1 MTKKLKITIA
11 ICIAVVLVAALTI
24 GLGVGL
30 TVNRGDG
37 HTHTW
42 AAEWT
47 SDKDGHWHECTGE
60 NCGETNGYAAHSDG
74 NSDGKCD
81 VCGYTM
87 TTETPDP
94 EDPIVVTGI
103 TIDKTIATVE
113 EGATVTLTATV
124 TPGNATDKTVT
135 WSTSNE
141 AIATVSGGV
150 VTGVKAGEVTIT
162 AKAGDKSAT
171 CTVTVTAKQGTEDP
185 EDPIAVEGI
194 TLDKTTATVEEGATV
209 TLTATVTPDNA
220 TDKTVTWSTSNET
233 IATVSDGVVTG
244 VKAGEVT
251 ITAKAGDK
259 SATCTV
265 TVTAAATEPEVVPV
279 TGVTLSQTAVT
290 LDIDQSIT
298 LTATVAPENATNKAV
313 TWASDK
319 TDVATVDSN
328 GKVTAVA
335 AGTANITVTT
345 ADGGKTAT
353 CTVTVNPAADPD
365 PPVHEHTWSTEWTT
379 DADSHWHE
387 CTGEG
392 CDEVKDKAAHSD
404 GNSDGKCDT
413 CGYTMTTETPDPDPV
428 VTDVEIS
435 AASNVLTVGGSLKL
449 TATVLPAGVS
459 QQVTWSI
466 SSGSDIATVTSEGV
480 VTATGA
486 GKVVVR
492 ATADGTAIY
501 GEWTITVTASAEL
514 ETEYVFDMNYFLT
527 TSQNYLGGGS
537 SGDRTTQPIQV
548 GIFTVAAGV
557 RPEASNNRF
566 NSQGA
571 EDAIT
576 FIVSGYTNTIS
587 FSLTGASGAGDANI
601 VTLRRINA
609 DGTTVEGS
617 EIIISNNLANG
628 ESPSQTVYENLPA
641 GTYVLTATRSFRLT
655 ALSVTE
661 FQQPHSCAENAE
673 ATAYRAS
680 TCTEPGNIAYWTCT
694 ECGNIYSDEQ
704 CTMLITQE
712 QTVIPAKGHS
722 PASGWSHDDAS
733 HWHACLNGC
742 GTQLDKVSHDTN
754 GADGACSVCGYI
766 EGHKHSLTR
775 QQYTDGCANNPV
787 TYYTCSGCSNLFL
800 DENGTQV
807 VTMDDIQK
815 MSAHDL
821 AHHTAVE
828 ATCEHAGNIEYWEC
842 DNCHKFFTDEGI
854 TEVEQSDIVK
864 AQLDHEYEY
873 QSNSTQHWKECTMC
887 KTELD
892 GSRENHS
899 FGAADGQGNQTCSD
913 CGYKINTGALE
924 NVEEYGAYEESM
936 YVVMQDDVT
945 ADLKV
950 TYNAAGSSSVTAV
963 PSELIRTVNGA
974 TRVDIVGVSA
984 GTYDINLSIGGTNFT
999 LGDIEVE
1006 AYDRSGYAH
1015 FDPDAPN
1022 DMYANGIGAYEND
1035 GTLKDGALV
1044 IYLTEENKNDISNSA
1059 YVYDEETDSYTKA
1072 DITKY
1077 FHPKGEQYTSTQ
1089 TNTTYTTSYSIGYF
1103 LNNRMY
1109 NTSTTGNPGTANGGI
1124 NTYGIKAACDDY
1136 GAVVV
1141 RVMGKVNAEISGSMD
1156 SAIDGLTA
1164 YNSTDNAGT
1173 GAPGEKGDN
1182 GRMVRIVDA
1191 YNLTIEGIGEDAS
1204 IYGWGFHFI
1213 ANKGEQSEYGVHGGE
1228 SFEVRNLTFER
1239 YPEDALGMEGQGD
1252 DITVPVQRCWVHNNV
1267 FKPGYASNPTEGDKA
1282 EGDGSCDFKRGYY
1295 YTFSY
1300 NYLEGCHKTNLIGA
1314 SDSCKQYNITFHHN
1328 WWRNCGSRIPLTR
1341 QANVHYYN
1349 NYISVDADYEG
1360 EISYVMSP
1368 RASCYIFAEGN
1379 YFDGCKNIISGSG
1392 GTVKFWNNTF
1402 YACYDDIPSQTS
1414 SRDEKVSSNCE
1425 YAGTSYSSFELNFE
1439 LFYDAEGKLATDS
1452 VTARK
1457 IVMQQ
1462 AGVHGFGQET
1472 ATGMNAVNP
1481 QQSVSIP
1488 QEGLTVD
1495 LSQVSK
1501 TSSVQYVNGV
1511 AFTNIT
1517 GVSSGTVKGK
1527 GQLVTFAVQ
1536 GGAVV
1541 TITCSGSG
1549 AAAGELIGAD
1559 GKLYAGKING
1569 TVTVELES
1577 GIYVLASGIK
1587 DKELTI
1593 SAISFE
1599 DAAGSSEIR
1608 VQAVIDAINAIPP
1621 TVTLDSAETVNAAR
1635 QAYDALRDDEVSQIP
1650 SNLVTKLEEAETTL
1664 SGLLVNNVINLIDQI
1679 GEVNENSYNA
1689 INAARTAYNAL
1700 TVALR
1705 PQVTNYNV
1713 LVSAETEFE
1722 NFEVISVQNMI
1733 DALPETSNVTIA
1745 DESSVQTVLERY
1757 RAAYDAYG
1765 ILDENQTAQVGD
1777 SRYDKVIKGMAYLES
1792 VLNVYEFKDLLAGVD
1807 ADFASLSALG
1817 AIIEAYNEFAD
1828 DDTLVNLL
1836 TEEEKK
1842 QYEDILAAYTEV
1854 ASQSVTVSFTEGT
1867 NNYYINNSQ
1876 FNVNNV
1882 SYKSGAERIIDG
1894 VTYDGIKVNSKLTI
1908 TFTIAA
1914 DMNITV
1920 YFGEAQSGSIFI
1932 DEGSVQTKTNSYNI
1946 SSGAVSTTLK
1956 AGTYT
1961 ITKHDTETT
1970 MFLISLTPAG

>member
-11 ICIAVVLVAALTI
+11 ICVAVVLVAALTI

-47 SDKDGHWHECTGE
+47 SDKDGHWHECTDST
-60 NCGETNGYAAHSDG
+60 CDETNGYAAHSDG

-87 TTETPDP
+87 PTETPDP
-94 EDPIVVTGI
+94 DDPIVVT
-103 TIDKTIATVE
+103 
-113 EGATVTLTATV
+113 
-124 TPGNATDKTVT
+124 
-135 WSTSNE
+135 
-141 AIATVSGGV
+141 
-150 VTGVKAGEVTIT
+150 
-162 AKAGDKSAT
+162 
-171 CTVTVTAKQGTEDP
+171 
-185 EDPIAVEGI
+185 GI
-194 TLDKTTATVEEGATV
+194 TLDKTTATVEEGAKV
-209 TLTATVTPDNA
+209 TLTATVTPGNA

-265 TVTAAATEPEVVPV
+265 TVTAASTEPEVVPV

-298 LTATVAPENATNKAV
+298 LTTTVAPENATNKAV

-319 TDVATVDSN
+319 TDVATVDAN

-365 PPVHEHTWSTEWTT
+365 P
-379 DADSHWHE
+379 
-387 CTGEG
+387 
-392 CDEVKDKAAHSD
+392 
-404 GNSDGKCDT
+404 
-413 CGYTMTTETPDPDPV
+413 V

-435 AASNVLTVGGSLKL
+435 GAANTLTVGGSLKL

-587 FSLTGASGAGDANI
+587 FSLTGASGAGEANI

-673 ATAYRAS
+673 ATAYRAA

-704 CTMLITQE
+704 CTKLITQE

-742 GTQLDKVSHDTN
+742 GTQLDKAAHDTN

-787 TYYTCSGCSNLFL
+787 TYYSCSGCSNLFL

-821 AHHTAVE
+821 VHHTAVE

-864 AQLDHEYEY
+864 AQLDHDYEY

-1022 DMYANGIGAYEND
+1022 NMYANGIGAYEND

-1072 DITKY
+1072 DITGIMQQGK
-1077 FHPKGEQYTSTQ
+1077 
-1089 TNTTYTTSYSIGYF
+1089 YSIGYF
-1103 LNNRMY
+1103 LNNRQY
-1109 NTSTTGNPGTANGGI
+1109 ASADRSK
-1124 NTYGIKAACDDY
+1124 YGVWAASLKY
-1136 GAVVV
+1136 GAVDV
-1141 RVMGKVNAEISGSMD
+1141 RVVGKVSAEVSGTMES
-1156 SAIDGLTA
+1156 SIEGLTA
-1164 YNSTDNAGT
+1164 YDSTDFG
-1173 GAPGEKGDN
+1173 GSVGDS
-1182 GRMVRIVDA
+1182 GRMARMVNPF
-1191 YNLTIEGIGEDAS
+1191 NLTIEGIGEDAS
-1204 IYGWGFHFI
+1204 IYGWGVHFI
-1213 ANKGEQSEYGVHGGE
+1213 ANDYSVSNNFGVKSGE
-1228 SFEVRNLTFER
+1228 SFEVRNIIFDR
-1239 YPEDALGMEGQGD
+1239 YPEDAVGMEGVQEGTS
-1252 DITVPVQRCWVHNNV
+1252 ITVPVQRCWIHNNV
-1267 FKPGYASNPTEGDKA
+1267 FYPGFCYQVPAGESDKA

-1300 NYLEGCHKTNLIGA
+1300 NYMEGCHKTNLIGS
-1314 SDSCKQYNITFHHN
+1314 SDSSLQYNITFHHN
-1328 WWRNCGSRIPLTR
+1328 WWNNVVSRQPLTR

-1349 NYISVDADYEG
+1349 NYISGAIDYV
-1360 EISYVMSP
+1360 ISP
-1368 RASCYIFAEGN
+1368 RANCFLFAEGN
-1379 YFDGCKNIISGSG
+1379 FFYNCKNVVKPDD
-1392 GTVKFWNNTF
+1392 GTVKFWNNTLLG
-1402 YACYDDIPSQTS
+1402 CYEGVPTQVSG
-1414 SRDEKVSSNCE
+1414 RDEVVSNKCKDP
-1425 YAGTSYSSFELNFE
+1425 TTNTDYSRFETNPD

-1457 IVMQQ
+1457 VVMQK
-1462 AGVHGFGQET
+1462 AGVHGFGVDEVTPLNEQT
-1472 ATGMNAVNP
+1472 PN
-1481 QQSVSIP
+1481 QSVSVG
-1488 QEGLTVD
+1488 ENGLTVD
-1495 LSQVSK
+1495 LDNISGNYSG
-1501 TSSVQYVNGV
+1501 GV
-1511 AFTNIT
+1511 LFNT
-1517 GVSSGTVKGK
+1517 GKAKAK
-1527 GQLVTFAVQ
+1527 GQIATFTLTSEAEIKVE
-1536 GGAVV
+1536 
-1541 TITCSGSG
+1541 GSG
-1549 AAAGELIGAD
+1549 AYGGQLFDAEGNVWIEKIAPSATAVLPAGTYVI
-1559 GKLYAGKING
+1559 YAGH
-1569 TVTVELES
+1569 
-1577 GIYVLASGIK
+1577 Y
-1587 DKELTI
+1587 DKEFNITSLSFADT
-1593 SAISFE
+1593 SASS
-1599 DAAGSSEIR
+1599 DAR
-1608 VQAVIDAINAIPP
+1608 VQAAKDAIGAIPSEI
-1621 TVTLDSAETVNAAR
+1621 TLESADLVTAARNAYNALTASEKQGFDSA
-1635 QAYDALRDDEVSQIP
+1635 LLS
-1650 SNLVTKLEEAETTL
+1650 KLEEAESALGTAQ
-1664 SGLLVNNVINLIDQI
+1664 VENVENLISQI
-1679 GEVNENSYNA
+1679 GTVTADSYEK
-1689 INAARTAYNAL
+1689 ISAARAAYNAL
-1700 TVALR
+1700 SPEL
-1705 PQVTNYNV
+1705 QGKVTNYSTLTAAEADFKGFAVTNV
-1713 LVSAETEFE
+1713 
-1722 NFEVISVQNMI
+1722 NNMI
-1733 DALPETSNVTIA
+1733 KELGEAEGVTDKDAATALLA
-1745 DESSVQTVLERY
+1745 QYESARS
-1757 RAAYDAYG
+1757 AYDA
-1765 ILDENQTAQVGD
+1765 LDEEQQKQVVGY
-1777 SRYDKVIKGMAYLES
+1777 SNVANGIAYLEG
-1792 VLNVYEFKDLLAGVD
+1792 VLNVYEFKDVLAGVD
-1807 ADFASLSALG
+1807 VDSADMATLG
-1817 AIIEAYNEFAD
+1817 AIVSAYNGLDKTIAEAMLDEADTAKYQSVAEKYTEFA
-1828 DDTLVNLL
+1828 
-1836 TEEEKK
+1836 
-1842 QYEDILAAYTEV
+1842 
-1854 ASQSVTVSFTEGT
+1854 SQAITVSFTESAENWIGD
-1867 NNYYINNSQ
+1867 NSL
-1876 FNVNNV
+1876 F
-1882 SYKSGAERIIDG
+1882 SYTTKSSLRKESSPLNLDG
-1894 VTYDGIKVNSKLTI
+1894 VEYTHTLKMETDVSIN
-1908 TFTIAA
+1908 FTTSAT
-1914 DMNITV
+1914 MSLTV
-1920 YFGEAQSGSIFI
+1920 YFSTRSVGRSVYIDGNAYNVQADGTVVINNLGE
-1932 DEGSVQTKTNSYNI
+1932 
-1946 SSGAVSTTLK
+1946 
-1956 AGTYT
+1956 GTHS
-1961 ITKHDTETT
+1961 ITKDDTNVDV
-1970 MFLISLTPAG
+1970 FLISLTPAG

>member
-11 ICIAVVLVAALTI
+11 ICVAVVLVAALTI

-60 NCGETNGYAAHSDG
+60 NCDETNGYAAHSDG
-74 NSDGKCD
+74 NSDGVCD

-103 TIDKTIATVE
+103 TIDKTTATVE

-135 WSTSNE
+135 WTTSDE
-141 AIATVSGGV
+141 TIATVSGGE

-209 TLTATVTPDNA
+209 ALTATVTSGNA
-220 TDKTVTWSTSNET
+220 TDKTVTWTTSDEA
-233 IATVSDGVVTG
+233 IATVSGGVVTG

-265 TVTAAATEPEVVPV
+265 TVTAASTEPEVVPV

-298 LTATVAPENATNKAV
+298 LTTTVAPENATNKAV

-319 TDVATVDSN
+319 TDVATVDAN

-413 CGYTMTTETPDPDPV
+413 CGYTMTTETPDPDPGQEA
-428 VTDVEIS
+428 TSQEYPFDYAELNQKAPDNKDGDHKTTTEI
-435 AASNVLTVGGSLKL
+435 TVGKYTLEAGIYHDGS
-449 TATVLPAGVS
+449 TY
-459 QQVTWSI
+459 I
-466 SSGSDIATVTSEGV
+466 
-480 VTATGA
+480 
-486 GKVVVR
+486 
-492 ATADGTAIY
+492 
-501 GEWTITVTASAEL
+501 
-514 ETEYVFDMNYFLT
+514 
-527 TSQNYLGGGS
+527 
-537 SGDRTTQPIQV
+537 
-548 GIFTVAAGV
+548 
-557 RPEASNNRF
+557 
-566 NSQGA
+566 NSQGKSIKVVLGGDYNSISLSA
-571 EDAIT
+571 VSASSNKEVAIT
-576 FIVSGYTNTIS
+576 ILNAEGVAVFERTVLSKTQQTIS
-587 FSLTGASGAGDANI
+587 
-601 VTLRRINA
+601 A
-609 DGTTVEGS
+609 D
-617 EIIISNNLANG
+617 
-628 ESPSQTVYENLPA
+628 NLPA
-641 GTYVLTATRSFRLT
+641 GTYTIQTENSARIYNLKATEYYLPCACENLTQ
-655 ALSVTE
+655 V
-661 FQQPHSCAENAE
+661 AEYKAP
-673 ATAYRAS
+673 
-680 TCTEPGNIAYWTCT
+680 TCTEAGNIAYWRCDD
-694 ECGNIYSDEQ
+694 CGKLYSDAEGK
-704 CTMLITQE
+704 TEITE
-712 QTVIPAKGHS
+712 ADIAIPAKGHS

-742 GTQLDKVSHDTN
+742 GTQLDKAAHDTN

-842 DNCHKFFTDEGI
+842 DNCHKFFKDEGI
-854 TEVEQSDIVK
+854 TEVEQSDIVE
-864 AQLDHEYEY
+864 AQLDHDYEY

-963 PSELIRTVNGA
+963 PSELIRTVNGS

-999 LGDIEVE
+999 LGDIAVE

-1072 DITKY
+1072 DITGIMQQGK
-1077 FHPKGEQYTSTQ
+1077 
-1089 TNTTYTTSYSIGYF
+1089 YSIGYF
-1103 LNNRMY
+1103 LNNRQY
-1109 NTSTTGNPGTANGGI
+1109 ASADRSK
-1124 NTYGIKAACDDY
+1124 YGVWAASLKY
-1136 GAVVV
+1136 GAVDV
-1141 RVMGKVNAEISGSMD
+1141 RVVGNVSAEVSGTMD
-1156 SAIDGLTA
+1156 SSIEGLTA
-1164 YNSTDNAGT
+1164 YDSTDFG
-1173 GAPGEKGDN
+1173 GSVGDS
-1182 GRMVRIVDA
+1182 GRMARMVNPF
-1191 YNLTIEGIGEDAS
+1191 NLTIEGIGEDAS
-1204 IYGWGFHFI
+1204 IYGWGVHFI
-1213 ANKGEQSEYGVHGGE
+1213 ANDYSVSNNFGVKSGE
-1228 SFEVRNLTFER
+1228 SFEVRNIIFDR
-1239 YPEDALGMEGQGD
+1239 YPEDAVGMEGVQEGTS
-1252 DITVPVQRCWVHNNV
+1252 ITVPVQRCWIHNNV
-1267 FKPGYASNPTEGDKA
+1267 FYPGFCYQVPAGESDKA

-1300 NYLEGCHKTNLIGA
+1300 NYMEGCHKTNLIGS
-1314 SDSCKQYNITFHHN
+1314 SDSSLQYNLTFHHN
-1328 WWRNCGSRIPLTR
+1328 WWNNVVSRQPLTR

-1349 NYISVDADYEG
+1349 NYISGAIDYV
-1360 EISYVMSP
+1360 ISP
-1368 RASCYIFAEGN
+1368 RANCFLFAEGN
-1379 YFDGCKNIISGSG
+1379 FFYNCKNVVKPDS
-1392 GTVKFWNNTF
+1392 GTVKFWNNTLLG
-1402 YACYDDIPSQTS
+1402 CYEGVPTQVSG
-1414 SRDEKVSSNCE
+1414 RDEVVSNKCKDP
-1425 YAGTSYSSFELNFE
+1425 TTNTDYSRFETNPD

-1457 IVMQQ
+1457 VVMQK
-1462 AGVHGFGQET
+1462 AGVHGFGVDEVTPLNEQT
-1472 ATGMNAVNP
+1472 PN
-1481 QQSVSIP
+1481 QSVSVG
-1488 QEGLTVD
+1488 ENGLTVD
-1495 LSQVSK
+1495 INNISGNYSGGVLFNTGKAKAKGQIATFTLSGEAEIKVE
-1501 TSSVQYVNGV
+1501 G
-1511 AFTNIT
+1511 
-1517 GVSSGTVKGK
+1517 SGTYG
-1527 GQLVTFAVQ
+1527 GQLFDAEGNVWIEKIAPSATAVLPA
-1536 GGAVV
+1536 GTYVIYAGHYDKEF
-1541 TITCSGSG
+1541 TITSLSF
-1549 AAAGELIGAD
+1549 AD
-1559 GKLYAGKING
+1559 
-1569 TVTVELES
+1569 TS
-1577 GIYVLASGIK
+1577 AS
-1587 DKELTI
+1587 
-1593 SAISFE
+1593 S
-1599 DAAGSSEIR
+1599 DAR
-1608 VQAVIDAINAIPP
+1608 VQAAKDAIEAIPSEI
-1621 TVTLDSAETVNAAR
+1621 TLESADLVTAARSAYNALTASEKQDFDSALLA
-1635 QAYDALRDDEVSQIP
+1635 
-1650 SNLVTKLEEAETTL
+1650 KLEEAESALGTAQ
-1664 SGLLVNNVINLIDQI
+1664 VENVENLISQI
-1679 GEVNENSYNA
+1679 GTVTADSYGK
-1689 INAARTAYNAL
+1689 ISAARAAYSAL
-1700 TVALR
+1700 SPEL
-1705 PQVTNYNV
+1705 QGKVTNYSTLTAAEADFKGFAVTNV
-1713 LVSAETEFE
+1713 
-1722 NFEVISVQNMI
+1722 NNMI
-1733 DALPETSNVTIA
+1733 KELGEAESVTDEDEATALLA
-1745 DESSVQTVLERY
+1745 QYESAQG
-1757 RAAYDAYG
+1757 AYDA
-1765 ILDENQTAQVGD
+1765 LDEEQQKQVVGY
-1777 SRYDKVIKGMAYLES
+1777 SKVANGIVYLEG
-1792 VLNVYEFKDLLAGVD
+1792 VLNVYDFKDALAAVD
-1807 ADFASLSALG
+1807 VDSADMATLG
-1817 AIIEAYNEFAD
+1817 AIVGAYNGLDKTIAA
-1828 DDTLVNLL
+1828 NLL
-1836 TEEEKK
+1836 TSEENIK
-1842 QYEDILAAYTEV
+1842 YELVVAKSEEL
-1854 ASQSVTVSFTEGT
+1854 ASQTTVISFGDEETSYTNQSGVIAVTGNTSSDSKYGTVTYNGVVYSTCLKIESSTSVQITAGSARTLLLYSNGT
-1867 NNYYINNSQ
+1867 TGNTI
-1876 FNVNNV
+1876 
-1882 SYKSGAERIIDG
+1882 KIDG
-1894 VTYDGIKVNSKLTI
+1894 EKVECDAKGVFKVQIN
-1908 TFTIAA
+1908 
-1914 DMNITV
+1914 
-1920 YFGEAQSGSIFI
+1920 GSC
-1932 DEGSVQTKTNSYNI
+1932 
-1946 SSGAVSTTLK
+1946 
-1956 AGTYT
+1956 T
-1961 ITKHDTETT
+1961 ITKGD
-1970 MFLISLTPAG
+1970 SLEVFVIVLAAPEA

>member
-11 ICIAVVLVAALTI
+11 ICVAVVLVAALTI

-141 AIATVSGGV
+141 AIATVSDGV

-209 TLTATVTPDNA
+209 TLTATVTPGNA
-220 TDKTVTWSTSNET
+220 TDKTVTWSTSNEAIAT
-233 IATVSDGVVTG
+233 VSDGVVTGVKAGEVTITAKAGDKSATCTVTVTAKQSTEDPDDPIAVESITLDKTTATVEEGATVTLTATVTPDTATDKTVTWSTSNEAIATVSDGVVTG

-265 TVTAAATEPEVVPV
+265 TVTAAATE
-279 TGVTLSQTAVT
+279 
-290 LDIDQSIT
+290 
-298 LTATVAPENATNKAV
+298 
-313 TWASDK
+313 
-319 TDVATVDSN
+319 
-328 GKVTAVA
+328 
-335 AGTANITVTT
+335 
-345 ADGGKTAT
+345 
-353 CTVTVNPAADPD
+353 PD

-413 CGYTMTTETPDPDPV
+413 CGYTMTTETPDPDPGEEA
-428 VTDVEIS
+428 TSQEYPFDYAELNQKAPDNKDGDHKTTTEI
-435 AASNVLTVGGSLKL
+435 TVGKYTLEAGIYHDGS
-449 TATVLPAGVS
+449 TY
-459 QQVTWSI
+459 I
-466 SSGSDIATVTSEGV
+466 
-480 VTATGA
+480 
-486 GKVVVR
+486 
-492 ATADGTAIY
+492 
-501 GEWTITVTASAEL
+501 
-514 ETEYVFDMNYFLT
+514 
-527 TSQNYLGGGS
+527 
-537 SGDRTTQPIQV
+537 
-548 GIFTVAAGV
+548 
-557 RPEASNNRF
+557 
-566 NSQGA
+566 NSQGKSIKVVLGGDYNSISLSA
-571 EDAIT
+571 VSASSNKEVAIT
-576 FIVSGYTNTIS
+576 ILNAEGVAVFERTVLSKTQQTIS
-587 FSLTGASGAGDANI
+587 
-601 VTLRRINA
+601 A
-609 DGTTVEGS
+609 D
-617 EIIISNNLANG
+617 
-628 ESPSQTVYENLPA
+628 NLPA
-641 GTYVLTATRSFRLT
+641 GTYTIQTENSARIYNLKATEYYLPCACENLTQ
-655 ALSVTE
+655 V
-661 FQQPHSCAENAE
+661 AEYKAP
-673 ATAYRAS
+673 
-680 TCTEPGNIAYWTCT
+680 TCTEAGNIAYWRCDD
-694 ECGNIYSDEQ
+694 CGKLYSDAEGK
-704 CTMLITQE
+704 TEITE
-712 QTVIPAKGHS
+712 ADIAIPAKGHS

-742 GTQLDKVSHDTN
+742 GTQLDKAAHDTN

-854 TEVEQSDIVK
+854 TEVEQSDIVE
-864 AQLDHEYEY
+864 AQLDHDYEY

-950 TYNAAGSSSVTAV
+950 TYNAAGSNSVTAV
-963 PSELIRTVNGA
+963 PSELIRTVNGS

-1072 DITKY
+1072 DITGIMQQGK
-1077 FHPKGEQYTSTQ
+1077 
-1089 TNTTYTTSYSIGYF
+1089 YSIGYF
-1103 LNNRMY
+1103 LNNRQY
-1109 NTSTTGNPGTANGGI
+1109 ASADRSK
-1124 NTYGIKAACDDY
+1124 YGVWAASLKY
-1136 GAVVV
+1136 GAVDV
-1141 RVMGKVNAEISGSMD
+1141 RVVGNVSAEVSGTMD
-1156 SAIDGLTA
+1156 SSIEGLTA
-1164 YNSTDNAGT
+1164 YDSTDFG
-1173 GAPGEKGDN
+1173 GSVGDS
-1182 GRMVRIVDA
+1182 GRMARMVNPF
-1191 YNLTIEGIGEDAS
+1191 NLTIEGIGEDAS
-1204 IYGWGFHFI
+1204 IYGWGVHFI
-1213 ANKGEQSEYGVHGGE
+1213 ANDYSVSNNFGVKSGE
-1228 SFEVRNLTFER
+1228 SFEVRNIIFDR
-1239 YPEDALGMEGQGD
+1239 YPEDAVGMEGVQDGNS
-1252 DITVPVQRCWVHNNV
+1252 ITVPVQRCWIHNNV
-1267 FKPGYASNPTEGDKA
+1267 FYPGYCYQVPEGESDKA

-1300 NYLEGCHKTNLIGA
+1300 NYMEGCHKTNLIGG
-1314 SDSCKQYNITFHHN
+1314 SDSNLQYNLTFHHN
-1328 WWRNCGSRIPLTR
+1328 WWNNVMSRQPLTR

-1349 NYISVDADYEG
+1349 NYISGATDYV
-1360 EISYVMSP
+1360 ISP
-1368 RASCYIFAEGN
+1368 RANCFLFAEGN
-1379 YFDGCKNIISGSG
+1379 FFYNCKNVVKPDD
-1392 GTVKFWNNTF
+1392 GTVKFWNNTLLG
-1402 YACYDDIPSQTS
+1402 CYEGVPTQVS
-1414 SRDEKVSSNCE
+1414 SRDEVVSNKCKDP
-1425 YAGTSYSSFELNFE
+1425 TTNTDYSRFETDPD

-1457 IVMQQ
+1457 VVMQK
-1462 AGVHGFGQET
+1462 AGVHGFGVDEVTSLNEQT
-1472 ATGMNAVNP
+1472 PN
-1481 QQSVSIP
+1481 QSVSVG
-1488 QEGLTVD
+1488 ENGLTVD
-1495 LSQVSK
+1495 LDNISGNYSG
-1501 TSSVQYVNGV
+1501 GV
-1511 AFTNIT
+1511 LFNT
-1517 GVSSGTVKGK
+1517 GKAKAK
-1527 GQLVTFAVQ
+1527 GQIATFTLSGEAEIKVE
-1536 GGAVV
+1536 
-1541 TITCSGSG
+1541 GSG
-1549 AAAGELIGAD
+1549 AYGGQLFDAEGNVWIEKIAPSATAVLPAGTYVI
-1559 GKLYAGKING
+1559 YAGHYDKEFNI
-1569 TVTVELES
+1569 TSLSFADTS
-1577 GIYVLASGIK
+1577 ASSDARVLAAK
-1587 DKELTI
+1587 
-1593 SAISFE
+1593 
-1599 DAAGSSEIR
+1599 
-1608 VQAVIDAINAIPP
+1608 DAIGAIPP
-1621 TVTLDSAETVNAAR
+1621 EITLESADLVTAAR
-1635 QAYDALRDDEVSQIP
+1635 
-1650 SNLVTKLEEAETTL
+1650 N
-1664 SGLLVNNVINLIDQI
+1664 
-1679 GEVNENSYNA
+1679 
-1689 INAARTAYNAL
+1689 AYNAL
-1700 TVALR
+1700 TASEKQGFDSALLSKLEAAESALGTAQIENVENLISQIGDVTADSYEKISAAR
-1705 PQVTNYNV
+1705 SAYNALSPELQGKVTNYSTLTAAEADFKEFAVTNV
-1713 LVSAETEFE
+1713 NSL
-1722 NFEVISVQNMI
+1722 
-1733 DALPETSNVTIA
+1733 IA
-1745 DESSVQTVLERY
+1745 DLDAAEGVTDKDAATALLAEYESARS
-1757 RAAYDAYG
+1757 AYDA
-1765 ILDENQTAQVGD
+1765 LDEEQQKQVVGY
-1777 SRYDKVIKGMAYLES
+1777 SNVANGIAYLEG
-1792 VLNVYEFKDLLAGVD
+1792 VLNVYEFKDVLAGVD
-1807 ADFASLSALG
+1807 VDSADMATLG
-1817 AIIEAYNEFAD
+1817 AIVGAYNGLDKTIAA
-1828 DDTLVNLL
+1828 NLL
-1836 TEEEKK
+1836 TSEENAK
-1842 QYEDILAAYTEV
+1842 YELVVAKSEEL
-1854 ASQSVTVSFTEGT
+1854 ASQTTVISFGDEETNYKNFADIITVSGNTSTSKGT
-1867 NNYYINNSQ
+1867 LPY
-1876 FNVNNV
+1876 
-1882 SYKSGAERIIDG
+1882 GG
-1894 VTYDGIKVNSKLTI
+1894 VTYDTCLKMETETSVTLNVGSARTLILCTDGNAGQKIKINNTDYVV
-1908 TFTIAA
+1908 AV
-1914 DMNITV
+1914 DGTV
-1920 YFGEAQSGSIFI
+1920 TVQINGSC
-1932 DEGSVQTKTNSYNI
+1932 
-1946 SSGAVSTTLK
+1946 
-1956 AGTYT
+1956 T
-1961 ITKHDTETT
+1961 ITKNNSINLFVIVLAAPE
-1970 MFLISLTPAG
+1970 A

>member
-11 ICIAVVLVAALTI
+11 ICVAVVLVAALTI

-60 NCGETNGYAAHSDG
+60 NCDEANGYAAHSDG

-87 TTETPDP
+87 ATETPDP
-94 EDPIVVTGI
+94 DDPIAVEGI
-103 TIDKTIATVE
+103 TLDKTTATVE

-171 CTVTVTAKQGTEDP
+171 CTVTVTA
-185 EDPIAVEGI
+185 
-194 TLDKTTATVEEGATV
+194 
-209 TLTATVTPDNA
+209 
-220 TDKTVTWSTSNET
+220 
-233 IATVSDGVVTG
+233 
-244 VKAGEVT
+244 
-251 ITAKAGDK
+251 
-259 SATCTV
+259 
-265 TVTAAATEPEVVPV
+265 AATEPEVVPV
-279 TGVTLSQTAVT
+279 TGVTLNQTTVT

-319 TDVATVDSN
+319 TDVATVDAN

-353 CTVTVNPAADPD
+353 CTVTVNPAADPDPD

-413 CGYTMTTETPDPDPV
+413 CGYTMTTETPDPDPGQEA
-428 VTDVEIS
+428 TSQEYPFDYAELNQKAPDNKDGDHKTTTEI
-435 AASNVLTVGGSLKL
+435 TVGKYTLEAGIYHDGS
-449 TATVLPAGVS
+449 TY
-459 QQVTWSI
+459 I
-466 SSGSDIATVTSEGV
+466 
-480 VTATGA
+480 
-486 GKVVVR
+486 
-492 ATADGTAIY
+492 
-501 GEWTITVTASAEL
+501 
-514 ETEYVFDMNYFLT
+514 
-527 TSQNYLGGGS
+527 
-537 SGDRTTQPIQV
+537 
-548 GIFTVAAGV
+548 
-557 RPEASNNRF
+557 
-566 NSQGA
+566 NSQGKSIKVVLGGDYNSISLSA
-571 EDAIT
+571 VSASSNKEVAIT
-576 FIVSGYTNTIS
+576 ILNAEGVAVFERTVLSKTQLTIS
-587 FSLTGASGAGDANI
+587 AN
-601 VTLRRINA
+601 
-609 DGTTVEGS
+609 
-617 EIIISNNLANG
+617 
-628 ESPSQTVYENLPA
+628 NLPA
-641 GTYVLTATRSFRLT
+641 GTYTIQTENSARIYNLKATEYYLPCACENLTQ
-655 ALSVTE
+655 V
-661 FQQPHSCAENAE
+661 AEYKAP
-673 ATAYRAS
+673 
-680 TCTEPGNIAYWTCT
+680 TCTEAGNIAYWRCDD
-694 ECGNIYSDEQ
+694 CGKLYSDAEGK
-704 CTMLITQE
+704 TEITE
-712 QTVIPAKGHS
+712 ADIAIPAKGHS

-742 GTQLDKVSHDTN
+742 GTQLDKAAHDKN

-821 AHHTAVE
+821 AHYTAVE

-854 TEVEQSDIVK
+854 TEVEQSDIVE
-864 AQLDHEYEY
+864 AQLDHDYEY

-924 NVEEYGAYEESM
+924 NVEDYGAYEESM

-963 PSELIRTVNGA
+963 PSELIRTVNGS

-1072 DITKY
+1072 DITGIMQQGK
-1077 FHPKGEQYTSTQ
+1077 
-1089 TNTTYTTSYSIGYF
+1089 YSIGYF
-1103 LNNRMY
+1103 LNNRQY
-1109 NTSTTGNPGTANGGI
+1109 ASADRSK
-1124 NTYGIKAACDDY
+1124 YGVWAASLKY
-1136 GAVVV
+1136 GAVDV
-1141 RVMGKVNAEISGSMD
+1141 RVVGKVSAEVSGTMES
-1156 SAIDGLTA
+1156 SIEGLTA
-1164 YNSTDNAGT
+1164 YDSTDFG
-1173 GAPGEKGDN
+1173 GSVGDS
-1182 GRMVRIVDA
+1182 GRMARMVNPF
-1191 YNLTIEGIGEDAS
+1191 NLTIEGIGEDAS
-1204 IYGWGFHFI
+1204 IYGWGVHFI
-1213 ANKGEQSEYGVHGGE
+1213 ANDYSISNNFGVKSGE
-1228 SFEVRNLTFER
+1228 SFEVRNIIFDR
-1239 YPEDALGMEGQGD
+1239 YPEDAVGMEGVQEGTS
-1252 DITVPVQRCWVHNNV
+1252 ITVPVQRCWIHNNV
-1267 FKPGYASNPTEGDKA
+1267 FYPGFCYQVPAGESDKA

-1349 NYISVDADYEG
+1349 NYISGATDYV
-1360 EISYVMSP
+1360 ISP
-1368 RASCYIFAEGN
+1368 RANCFLFAEGN
-1379 YFDGCKNIISGSG
+1379 FFYNCKNVVKPDD
-1392 GTVKFWNNTF
+1392 GTVKFWNNTLLG
-1402 YACYDDIPSQTS
+1402 CYEGVPTQVSG
-1414 SRDEKVSSNCE
+1414 RDEVVSNKCKDP
-1425 YAGTSYSSFELNFE
+1425 TTNTDYSRFETNPD

-1457 IVMQQ
+1457 VVMQK
-1462 AGVHGFGQET
+1462 AGVHGFGVDDVESLNEQT
-1472 ATGMNAVNP
+1472 PN
-1481 QQSVSIP
+1481 QSVSVG
-1488 QEGLTVD
+1488 ENGLTVD
-1495 LSQVSK
+1495 LDNISGNYSG
-1501 TSSVQYVNGV
+1501 GV
-1511 AFTNIT
+1511 LFNT
-1517 GVSSGTVKGK
+1517 GKAKAK
-1527 GQLVTFAVQ
+1527 GQIATFTLSGEAEIKVE
-1536 GGAVV
+1536 
-1541 TITCSGSG
+1541 GSG
-1549 AAAGELIGAD
+1549 AYGGQLFDAEGNVWIEKIAPSATAVLPAGTYVI
-1559 GKLYAGKING
+1559 YAGH
-1569 TVTVELES
+1569 
-1577 GIYVLASGIK
+1577 Y
-1587 DKELTI
+1587 DKEFNITSLSFADT
-1593 SAISFE
+1593 SASS
-1599 DAAGSSEIR
+1599 DAR
-1608 VQAVIDAINAIPP
+1608 VQAAKDAIGDIPSEI
-1621 TVTLDSAETVNAAR
+1621 TLESADLVTAAR
-1635 QAYDALRDDEVSQIP
+1635 S
-1650 SNLVTKLEEAETTL
+1650 
-1664 SGLLVNNVINLIDQI
+1664 
-1679 GEVNENSYNA
+1679 
-1689 INAARTAYNAL
+1689 AYNAL
-1700 TVALR
+1700 TASEKQGFDSALLSKLEAAESALGTAQVENVENLISQIGTVTADSYEKISAAR
-1705 PQVTNYNV
+1705 SAYNALSPELQGKVTNYSTLTAAEADFKGFAVTNV
-1713 LVSAETEFE
+1713 
-1722 NFEVISVQNMI
+1722 NNMI
-1733 DALPETSNVTIA
+1733 KELGEAESVTDEEEAAALLA
-1745 DESSVQTVLERY
+1745 QYESARS
-1757 RAAYDAYG
+1757 AYDA
-1765 ILDENQTAQVGD
+1765 LDEEQQKQVVGY
-1777 SRYDKVIKGMAYLES
+1777 SKVANGIAYLEG
-1792 VLNVYEFKDLLAGVD
+1792 VLNVYEFKDVLAGVD
-1807 ADFASLSALG
+1807 VDSADMATLG
-1817 AIIEAYNEFAD
+1817 AIVSAYNGLDKTIAA
-1828 DDTLVNLL
+1828 NLL
-1836 TEEEKK
+1836 TSEENIK
-1842 QYEDILAAYTEV
+1842 YELVVAKSEEL
-1854 ASQSVTVSFTEGT
+1854 ASQTTVISFGDEETNYKNFADIITVSGNTSTSKGTLTYGGVSYGTCLKMETETTVTINVGSARTLILYTDGDAGQKIKIDGEDFTVAVDGTVTVQ
-1867 NNYYINNSQ
+1867 IN
-1876 FNVNNV
+1876 
-1882 SYKSGAERIIDG
+1882 
-1894 VTYDGIKVNSKLTI
+1894 
-1908 TFTIAA
+1908 
-1914 DMNITV
+1914 
-1920 YFGEAQSGSIFI
+1920 GSC
-1932 DEGSVQTKTNSYNI
+1932 
-1946 SSGAVSTTLK
+1946 
-1956 AGTYT
+1956 T
-1961 ITKHDTETT
+1961 ITKNNSINLFVIVLAAPE
-1970 MFLISLTPAG
+1970 A

>member
-11 ICIAVVLVAALTI
+11 ICVAVVLVAALTI

-42 AAEWT
+42 AAEWA
-47 SDKDGHWHECTGE
+47 SDKDGHWHECTDSTCDE
-60 NCGETNGYAAHSDG
+60 ANGYAAHSDG

-87 TTETPDP
+87 SAETPDLDP
-94 EDPIVVTGI
+94 DPDDPIAVEGI
-103 TIDKTIATVE
+103 TLDKTTATVE

-171 CTVTVTAKQGTEDP
+171 CTVTVTA
-185 EDPIAVEGI
+185 
-194 TLDKTTATVEEGATV
+194 AT
-209 TLTATVTPDNA
+209 
-220 TDKTVTWSTSNET
+220 
-233 IATVSDGVVTG
+233 
-244 VKAGEVT
+244 
-251 ITAKAGDK
+251 
-259 SATCTV
+259 
-265 TVTAAATEPEVVPV
+265 TEPEVVPV
-279 TGVTLSQTAVT
+279 TGVTLNQTAVT

-298 LTATVAPENATNKAV
+298 LTAAVAPENATNKAV

-353 CTVTVNPAADPD
+353 CAVTVNPATDPDPD

-387 CTGEG
+387 CTGEN
-392 CDEVKDKAAHSD
+392 CDETNGYAAHSD

-413 CGYTMTTETPDPDPV
+413 CGYTMTTETPDPV
-428 VTDVEIS
+428 VTEVEIS
-435 AASNVLTVGGSLKL
+435 GAANTLTVGGSLKL

-587 FSLTGASGAGDANI
+587 FSLTGASGAGEANI

-673 ATAYRAS
+673 ATAYRAA
-680 TCTEPGNIAYWTCT
+680 TCTEPGNIAYWTCS

-742 GTQLDKVSHDTN
+742 GTQLDKAAHDTN

-787 TYYTCSGCSNLFL
+787 TYYSCSGCSNLFL

-842 DNCHKFFTDEGI
+842 DSCHKFFTDEGI
-854 TEVEQSDIVK
+854 TEVEQSDIVE
-864 AQLDHEYEY
+864 AQLDHDYEY

-963 PSELIRTVNGA
+963 PSELIRTVNGS

-1072 DITKY
+1072 DITGIMQQGK
-1077 FHPKGEQYTSTQ
+1077 
-1089 TNTTYTTSYSIGYF
+1089 YSIGYF
-1103 LNNRMY
+1103 LNNRQY
-1109 NTSTTGNPGTANGGI
+1109 ASADRSK
-1124 NTYGIKAACDDY
+1124 YGVWAASLKY
-1136 GAVVV
+1136 GAVDV
-1141 RVMGKVNAEISGSMD
+1141 RVVGKVSAEVSGTMD
-1156 SAIDGLTA
+1156 SSIEGLTA
-1164 YNSTDNAGT
+1164 YDSTDFG
-1173 GAPGEKGDN
+1173 GSVGDS
-1182 GRMVRIVDA
+1182 GRMARMVNPF
-1191 YNLTIEGIGEDAS
+1191 NLTIEGIGEDAS
-1204 IYGWGFHFI
+1204 IYGWGVHFI
-1213 ANKGEQSEYGVHGGE
+1213 ANDYSVSNNFGVKSGE
-1228 SFEVRNLTFER
+1228 SFEVRNIIFDR
-1239 YPEDALGMEGQGD
+1239 YPEDAVGMEGVQEGTS
-1252 DITVPVQRCWVHNNV
+1252 ITVPVQRCWIHNNV
-1267 FKPGYASNPTEGDKA
+1267 FYPGYCYQVPAGESDKA
-1282 EGDGSCDFKRGYY
+1282 EGDGSCDFKRGYW

-1300 NYLEGCHKTNLIGA
+1300 NYMESCHKTNLIG
-1314 SDSCKQYNITFHHN
+1314 SSNSSLQYNLTFHHN
-1328 WWRNCGSRIPLTR
+1328 WWNNVVSRQPLTR

-1349 NYISVDADYEG
+1349 NYISGASDYV
-1360 EISYVMSP
+1360 ISARANCYVL
-1368 RASCYIFAEGN
+1368 AEGN
-1379 YFDGCKNIISGSG
+1379 FFYNCKNVIQQKD
-1392 GTVKFWNNTF
+1392 GTVKFWNNTLLG
-1402 YACYDDIPSQTS
+1402 CYEGVPTQVS
-1414 SRDEKVSSNCE
+1414 SRDEVVVNKCKDPTTN
-1425 YAGTSYSSFELNFE
+1425 TDYSRFETNPD

-1457 IVMQQ
+1457 VVMQK
-1462 AGVHGFGQET
+1462 AGVHGFGVDEVTPLNEQT
-1472 ATGMNAVNP
+1472 PN
-1481 QQSVSIP
+1481 QSVSVG
-1488 QEGLTVD
+1488 ENGLTVD
-1495 LSQVSK
+1495 LDNISGNYSG
-1501 TSSVQYVNGV
+1501 GV
-1511 AFTNIT
+1511 LFNT
-1517 GVSSGTVKGK
+1517 GKAKAK
-1527 GQLVTFAVQ
+1527 GQIATFTLSGEAEIKVE
-1536 GGAVV
+1536 
-1541 TITCSGSG
+1541 GSG
-1549 AAAGELIGAD
+1549 AYGGQLFDSEGKVWIEKIAPSATAVLPAGTYVI
-1559 GKLYAGKING
+1559 YAGH
-1569 TVTVELES
+1569 
-1577 GIYVLASGIK
+1577 Y
-1587 DKELTI
+1587 DKEFTI
-1593 SAISFE
+1593 TSLSFADTSASS
-1599 DAAGSSEIR
+1599 DAR
-1608 VQAVIDAINAIPP
+1608 VQAAKDAIGAIPSQI
-1621 TVTLDSAETVNAAR
+1621 TLASADFVTAAR
-1635 QAYDALRDDEVSQIP
+1635 
-1650 SNLVTKLEEAETTL
+1650 N
-1664 SGLLVNNVINLIDQI
+1664 
-1679 GEVNENSYNA
+1679 
-1689 INAARTAYNAL
+1689 AYNAL
-1700 TVALR
+1700 TASEKQGFDSTLLDRLEAAESALGTA
-1705 PQVTNYNV
+1705 QVENV
-1713 LVSAETEFE
+1713 KNLISQIGDVTADSYEKISA
-1722 NFEVISVQNMI
+1722 
-1733 DALPETSNVTIA
+1733 A
-1745 DESSVQTVLERY
+1745 
-1757 RAAYDAYG
+1757 RAAYNALSPELQGDVNNYSTLTAAEEEFKGYAVKNVNKLIEALGATEGVTDKDAATALLTEYENAQG
-1765 ILDENQTAQVGD
+1765 AYDALDEEQQKQVVGY
-1777 SRYDKVIKGMAYLES
+1777 SNVANGIAYLEG
-1792 VLNVYEFKDLLAGVD
+1792 VLKVHEFKDMLAAVD
-1807 ADFASLSALG
+1807 VDSADMATLG
-1817 AIIEAYNEFAD
+1817 AIVSAYNGLDKTIAA
-1828 DDTLVNLL
+1828 NLL
-1836 TEEEKK
+1836 TSEENIKYQSISEK
-1842 QYEDILAAYTEV
+1842 YTEF
-1854 ASQSVTVSFTEGT
+1854 ASQAITVSFTKGGNTMDFVVAEG
-1867 NNYYINNSQ
+1867 NNPFTSITMDNTQSDTPIIINGKQYEGVAKMNSN
-1876 FNVNNV
+1876 FT
-1882 SYKSGAERIIDG
+1882 AD
-1894 VTYDGIKVNSKLTI
+1894 
-1908 TFTIAA
+1908 FTIGVKMDVTFYFTASSVGNKITISGHEDLEVQA
-1914 DMNITV
+1914 DGTV
-1920 YFGEAQSGSIFI
+1920 KVTLEAG
-1932 DEGSVQTKTNSYNI
+1932 SYN
-1946 SSGAVSTTLK
+1946 LK
-1956 AGTYT
+1956 RADGESRLYV
-1961 ITKHDTETT
+1961 IV
-1970 MFLISLTPAG
+1970 FAPAK

>member
-1 MTKKLKITIA
+1 MKRPLKALIA
-11 ICIAVVLVAALTI
+11 AILPATLAFSALMSACT
-24 GLGVGL
+24 
-30 TVNRGDG
+30 DS
-37 HTHTW
+37 HTHTLTPV
-42 AAEWT
+42 AAKAATCTEAGNIAYWFCDDCDKYFSDAEAENEITQAQTVISALGHKWSALWT
-47 SDKDGHWHECTGE
+47 GGAQGHWHECDVCHE
-60 NCGETNGYAAHSDG
+60 ADSVVAHADANTDG
-74 NSDGKCD
+74 VCD
-81 VCGYTM
+81 VCGYTISA
-87 TTETPDP
+87 
-94 EDPIVVTGI
+94 EDP
-103 TIDKTIATVE
+103 D
-113 EGATVTLTATV
+113 
-124 TPGNATDKTVT
+124 
-135 WSTSNE
+135 
-141 AIATVSGGV
+141 
-150 VTGVKAGEVTIT
+150 
-162 AKAGDKSAT
+162 
-171 CTVTVTAKQGTEDP
+171 
-185 EDPIAVEGI
+185 DPIAVEGI

-209 TLTATVTPDNA
+209 TLTATVTP
-220 TDKTVTWSTSNET
+220 
-233 IATVSDGVVTG
+233 
-244 VKAGEVT
+244 
-251 ITAKAGDK
+251 
-259 SATCTV
+259 
-265 TVTAAATEPEVVPV
+265 
-279 TGVTLSQTAVT
+279 
-290 LDIDQSIT
+290 
-298 LTATVAPENATNKAV
+298 ENATNKAV
-313 TWASDK
+313 RWASDK
-319 TDVATVDSN
+319 TDVATVDAN

-353 CTVTVNPAADPD
+353 CTVTVNPATDPDPD

-413 CGYTMTTETPDPDPV
+413 CGYTMTTEIPDPDPGEEA
-428 VTDVEIS
+428 TSQEYPFDYAELNQKAPDNKDGDHKTTTEI
-435 AASNVLTVGGSLKL
+435 TVGKYTLEAGIYHDGS
-449 TATVLPAGVS
+449 TY
-459 QQVTWSI
+459 I
-466 SSGSDIATVTSEGV
+466 
-480 VTATGA
+480 
-486 GKVVVR
+486 
-492 ATADGTAIY
+492 
-501 GEWTITVTASAEL
+501 
-514 ETEYVFDMNYFLT
+514 
-527 TSQNYLGGGS
+527 
-537 SGDRTTQPIQV
+537 
-548 GIFTVAAGV
+548 
-557 RPEASNNRF
+557 
-566 NSQGA
+566 NSQGKSIKVVLGGDYNSISLSA
-571 EDAIT
+571 VSASSNKEVAIT
-576 FIVSGYTNTIS
+576 ILNAEGVAVFERTVLSKTQQAIS
-587 FSLTGASGAGDANI
+587 
-601 VTLRRINA
+601 A
-609 DGTTVEGS
+609 D
-617 EIIISNNLANG
+617 
-628 ESPSQTVYENLPA
+628 NLPA
-641 GTYVLTATRSFRLT
+641 GTYTIQTENSARIYNLKATEYYLPCVCENLTQ
-655 ALSVTE
+655 V
-661 FQQPHSCAENAE
+661 AEYKAP
-673 ATAYRAS
+673 
-680 TCTEPGNIAYWTCT
+680 TCTEAGNIAYWRCDD
-694 ECGNIYSDEQ
+694 CGKLYSDAEGK
-704 CTMLITQE
+704 TEITE
-712 QTVIPAKGHS
+712 ADIAIPAKGHS

-742 GTQLDKVSHDTN
+742 GTQLDKAAHDTN
-754 GADGACSVCGYI
+754 GADGACSVCGYK
-766 EGHKHSLTR
+766 EGHIHSLTR

-787 TYYTCSGCSNLFL
+787 TYYSCSGCSNLFL

-842 DNCHKFFTDEGI
+842 DSCHKFFTDEGI
-854 TEVEQSDIVK
+854 TEVEQSDIVE
-864 AQLDHEYEY
+864 AQLDHDYEY

-950 TYNAAGSSSVTAV
+950 TYNAAGSNSVTAV
-963 PSELIRTVNGA
+963 PSELIRTVNGS

-999 LGDIEVE
+999 LGDIAVE

-1072 DITKY
+1072 DITGIMQQGK
-1077 FHPKGEQYTSTQ
+1077 
-1089 TNTTYTTSYSIGYF
+1089 YSIGYF
-1103 LNNRMY
+1103 LNNRQY
-1109 NTSTTGNPGTANGGI
+1109 ASADRSK
-1124 NTYGIKAACDDY
+1124 YGVWAASLKY
-1136 GAVVV
+1136 GAVDV
-1141 RVMGKVNAEISGSMD
+1141 RVVGKVSAEVSGTMES
-1156 SAIDGLTA
+1156 SIEGLTA
-1164 YNSTDNAGT
+1164 YDSTDFG
-1173 GAPGEKGDN
+1173 GSVGDN
-1182 GRMVRIVDA
+1182 GRMARITDA
-1191 YNLTIEGIGEDAS
+1191 FNLTIEGVGEDAS
-1204 IYGWGFHFI
+1204 IYGWGIHFI
-1213 ANKGEQSEYGVHGGE
+1213 ASGGEQTEYGVHSGE
-1228 SFEVRNLTFER
+1228 SFEVRNIIFDH
-1239 YPEDALGMEGQGD
+1239 YPEDAVGMEGQGD

-1267 FKPGYASNPTEGDKA
+1267 FMPGYASSPAESDKA

-1425 YAGTSYSSFELNFE
+1425 YAGTSYSSFELNSE

-1608 VQAVIDAINAIPP
+1608 VQAVIDAINAIPS

-1664 SGLLVNNVINLIDQI
+1664 SGLLVNNVINLIAQI

-1777 SRYDKVIKGMAYLES
+1777 SRYDKVIKGMAYLEG
-1792 VLNVYEFKDLLAGVD
+1792 VLNVYEFKDVLAGVD

-1854 ASQSVTVSFTEGT
+1854 ASRSVTVSFTEGT

-1920 YFGEAQSGSIFI
+1920 YFGESQSGSIFI

-1946 SSGAVSTTLK
+1946 SNGAVSTTLK

>member
-11 ICIAVVLVAALTI
+11 ICVAVVLVAALTI

-233 IATVSDGVVTG
+233 IATVSGGVVTG

-265 TVTAAATEPEVVPV
+265 TVTAAATE
-279 TGVTLSQTAVT
+279 
-290 LDIDQSIT
+290 
-298 LTATVAPENATNKAV
+298 
-313 TWASDK
+313 
-319 TDVATVDSN
+319 
-328 GKVTAVA
+328 
-335 AGTANITVTT
+335 
-345 ADGGKTAT
+345 
-353 CTVTVNPAADPD
+353 PD

-413 CGYTMTTETPDPDPV
+413 CGYTMTTETPDPGQEATSQEYPFDYAELNQKAPDNKDGDHK
-428 VTDVEIS
+428 TTTEI
-435 AASNVLTVGGSLKL
+435 TVGKYTLEAGIYHDGS
-449 TATVLPAGVS
+449 TY
-459 QQVTWSI
+459 I
-466 SSGSDIATVTSEGV
+466 
-480 VTATGA
+480 
-486 GKVVVR
+486 
-492 ATADGTAIY
+492 
-501 GEWTITVTASAEL
+501 
-514 ETEYVFDMNYFLT
+514 
-527 TSQNYLGGGS
+527 
-537 SGDRTTQPIQV
+537 
-548 GIFTVAAGV
+548 
-557 RPEASNNRF
+557 
-566 NSQGA
+566 NSQGKSIKVVLGGDYNSISLSA
-571 EDAIT
+571 VSASSNKEVAIT
-576 FIVSGYTNTIS
+576 ILNAEGVAVFERTVLSKTQQTIS
-587 FSLTGASGAGDANI
+587 
-601 VTLRRINA
+601 A
-609 DGTTVEGS
+609 D
-617 EIIISNNLANG
+617 
-628 ESPSQTVYENLPA
+628 NLPA
-641 GTYVLTATRSFRLT
+641 GTYTIQTENSARIYNLKATEYYLPCACENLTQ
-655 ALSVTE
+655 V
-661 FQQPHSCAENAE
+661 AEYKAP
-673 ATAYRAS
+673 
-680 TCTEPGNIAYWTCT
+680 TCTEAGNIAYWRCDD
-694 ECGNIYSDEQ
+694 CGKLYSDAEGK
-704 CTMLITQE
+704 TEITE
-712 QTVIPAKGHS
+712 ADIAIPAKGHS

-742 GTQLDKVSHDTN
+742 GTQLDKAAHDTN

-821 AHHTAVE
+821 VHHTAVE

-842 DNCHKFFTDEGI
+842 DNCHKFFKDEGI

-864 AQLDHEYEY
+864 AQLDHDYEY

-899 FGAADGQGNQTCSD
+899 FGAADSQGNQTCSD

-1044 IYLTEENKNDISNSA
+1044 IYLTEANKNDISDSA

-1077 FHPKGEQYTSTQ
+1077 FHPNATSK
-1089 TNTTYTTSYSIGYF
+1089 SIGYF
-1103 LNNRMY
+1103 LNNRNY
-1109 NTSTTGNPGTANGGI
+1109 TGDEGCLGGGI
-1124 NTYGIKAACDDY
+1124 DNYGVRAACLEY
-1136 GAVVV
+1136 GAVAV
-1141 RVMGKVNAEISGSMD
+1141 RVIGKVSAEVEGDGTKSL
-1156 SAIDGLTA
+1156 IDGLTSWA
-1164 YNSTDNAGT
+1164 STGNGGSTD
-1173 GAPGEKGDN
+1173 DN
-1182 GRMVRIVDA
+1182 GRMARMVNPF
-1191 YNLTIEGIGEDAS
+1191 NLTIEGIGEDAS
-1204 IYGWGFHFI
+1204 IYGWGVHFI
-1213 ANKGEQSEYGVHGGE
+1213 ANNAEYIDKYDVNAGE
-1228 SFEVRNLTFER
+1228 SFEVRNIIFKN
-1239 YPEDALGMEGQGD
+1239 YPEDAVGMEGKQEGTS
-1252 DITVPVQRCWVHNNV
+1252 ITVPVQRCWIHNNV
-1267 FKPGYASNPTEGDKA
+1267 FYPGYCANDGSSDGDKG
-1282 EGDGSCDFKRGYY
+1282 EGDGSCDFKRGYW

-1300 NYLEGCHKTNLIGA
+1300 NYMEGCHKTNLIGS
-1314 SDSCKQYNITFHHN
+1314 SDSSLQYNLTFHHN
-1328 WWRNCGSRIPLTR
+1328 WWNNVVSRQPLTR

-1349 NYISVDADYEG
+1349 NYISGASDYV
-1360 EISYVMSP
+1360 ISARANCYVL
-1368 RASCYIFAEGN
+1368 AEGN
-1379 YFDGCKNIISGSG
+1379 FFYNCKNVIQQKD
-1392 GTVKFWNNTF
+1392 GTVKFWNNTLLG
-1402 YACYDDIPSQTS
+1402 CYESVPTQVS
-1414 SRDEKVSSNCE
+1414 SRDEVVVNKCKDPTTN
-1425 YAGTSYSSFELNFE
+1425 TDYSRFETNPD

-1457 IVMQQ
+1457 VVMQK
-1462 AGVHGFGQET
+1462 AGVHGFGVDEVTPLNEQT
-1472 ATGMNAVNP
+1472 PN
-1481 QQSVSIP
+1481 QSVSVG
-1488 QEGLTVD
+1488 ENGLTVD
-1495 LSQVSK
+1495 LNSISGNY
-1501 TSSVQYVNGV
+1501 SGGV
-1511 AFTNIT
+1511 LFNT
-1517 GVSSGTVKGK
+1517 GKAKAK
-1527 GQLVTFAVQ
+1527 GQIATFTLSGEAEIKVE
-1536 GGAVV
+1536 
-1541 TITCSGSG
+1541 GSG
-1549 AAAGELIGAD
+1549 AYGGQLFDAEGNVWIEKIAPSATAVLPAGTYVI
-1559 GKLYAGKING
+1559 YAGH
-1569 TVTVELES
+1569 
-1577 GIYVLASGIK
+1577 Y
-1587 DKELTI
+1587 DKEFNITSLSFADT
-1593 SAISFE
+1593 SASS
-1599 DAAGSSEIR
+1599 DAR
-1608 VQAVIDAINAIPP
+1608 VQAAKDAIGAIPSEI
-1621 TVTLDSAETVNAAR
+1621 TLESADLVTAARNAYNALTASEKQGVDSA
-1635 QAYDALRDDEVSQIP
+1635 LLS
-1650 SNLVTKLEEAETTL
+1650 KLEEAESALGTAQ
-1664 SGLLVNNVINLIDQI
+1664 VENVENLISQI
-1679 GEVNENSYNA
+1679 GDVTADSYEK
-1689 INAARTAYNAL
+1689 ISAARAAYNAL
-1700 TVALR
+1700 SPELQGDVNNYSTLTAAEEKFKGYAVKNVNKLIEALGATEG
-1705 PQVTNYNV
+1705 VTDKDAATA
-1713 LVSAETEFE
+1713 LLTEYE
-1722 NFEVISVQNMI
+1722 NAQG
-1733 DALPETSNVTIA
+1733 
-1745 DESSVQTVLERY
+1745 
-1757 RAAYDAYG
+1757 AYDA
-1765 ILDENQTAQVGD
+1765 LDEEQQKQVVGY
-1777 SRYDKVIKGMAYLES
+1777 SKVSNGIAYLEG
-1792 VLNVYEFKDLLAGVD
+1792 VLNVYDFKDALAAVD
-1807 ADFASLSALG
+1807 VDSADMATLG
-1817 AIIEAYNEFAD
+1817 AIVGAYNGLDKTIAA
-1828 DDTLVNLL
+1828 NLL
-1836 TEEEKK
+1836 TSEENIK
-1842 QYEDILAAYTEV
+1842 YELVVAKSEEL
-1854 ASQSVTVSFTEGT
+1854 ASQTTVISFGDEETSYTNQSGVIAVTGNTSSDSKYGTVTYNGVVYSTCLKIESSTSVQITAGSARTLLLYSNGT
-1867 NNYYINNSQ
+1867 TGNTI
-1876 FNVNNV
+1876 
-1882 SYKSGAERIIDG
+1882 KIDG
-1894 VTYDGIKVNSKLTI
+1894 EKVECDAKGVFKVQIN
-1908 TFTIAA
+1908 
-1914 DMNITV
+1914 
-1920 YFGEAQSGSIFI
+1920 GSC
-1932 DEGSVQTKTNSYNI
+1932 
-1946 SSGAVSTTLK
+1946 
-1956 AGTYT
+1956 T
-1961 ITKHDTETT
+1961 ITKGD
-1970 MFLISLTPAG
+1970 SLEVFVIVLAAPEA

>member
-1 MTKKLKITIA
+1 M
-11 ICIAVVLVAALTI
+11 
-24 GLGVGL
+24 GVGL

-60 NCGETNGYAAHSDG
+60 NCDEANGYAAHSDG

-94 EDPIVVTGI
+94 DDPIVVT
-103 TIDKTIATVE
+103 
-113 EGATVTLTATV
+113 
-124 TPGNATDKTVT
+124 
-135 WSTSNE
+135 
-141 AIATVSGGV
+141 
-150 VTGVKAGEVTIT
+150 
-162 AKAGDKSAT
+162 
-171 CTVTVTAKQGTEDP
+171 
-185 EDPIAVEGI
+185 GI
-194 TLDKTTATVEEGATV
+194 TLDKTTATVAEGAKV
-209 TLTATVTPDNA
+209 
-220 TDKTVTWSTSNET
+220 
-233 IATVSDGVVTG
+233 
-244 VKAGEVT
+244 
-251 ITAKAGDK
+251 
-259 SATCTV
+259 
-265 TVTAAATEPEVVPV
+265 
-279 TGVTLSQTAVT
+279 
-290 LDIDQSIT
+290 T

-319 TDVATVDSN
+319 TDVATVDAN

-353 CTVTVNPAADPD
+353 CAVTVNPATDPEPD

-413 CGYTMTTETPDPDPV
+413 CGYTMTTETPDPDPGQEA
-428 VTDVEIS
+428 TSQEYPFDYAELNQKAPDNKDGDHKTTTEI
-435 AASNVLTVGGSLKL
+435 TVGKYTLEAGIYHDGS
-449 TATVLPAGVS
+449 TY
-459 QQVTWSI
+459 I
-466 SSGSDIATVTSEGV
+466 
-480 VTATGA
+480 
-486 GKVVVR
+486 
-492 ATADGTAIY
+492 
-501 GEWTITVTASAEL
+501 
-514 ETEYVFDMNYFLT
+514 
-527 TSQNYLGGGS
+527 
-537 SGDRTTQPIQV
+537 
-548 GIFTVAAGV
+548 
-557 RPEASNNRF
+557 
-566 NSQGA
+566 NSQGKSIKVVLGGDYNSISLSA
-571 EDAIT
+571 VSASSNKEVAIT
-576 FIVSGYTNTIS
+576 ILNAEGVAVFERTVLSKTQQTIS
-587 FSLTGASGAGDANI
+587 
-601 VTLRRINA
+601 A
-609 DGTTVEGS
+609 D
-617 EIIISNNLANG
+617 
-628 ESPSQTVYENLPA
+628 NLPA
-641 GTYVLTATRSFRLT
+641 GTYTIQTENSARIYNLKATEYYLPCACENLTQ
-655 ALSVTE
+655 V
-661 FQQPHSCAENAE
+661 AEYKAP
-673 ATAYRAS
+673 
-680 TCTEPGNIAYWTCT
+680 TCTEAGNIAYWRCDD
-694 ECGNIYSDEQ
+694 CGKLYSDAEGK
-704 CTMLITQE
+704 TEITE
-712 QTVIPAKGHS
+712 ADIAIPAKGHS

-742 GTQLDKVSHDTN
+742 GTQLDKAAHDTN

-766 EGHKHSLTR
+766 EGHIHSLTR

-821 AHHTAVE
+821 VPHTAVE

-842 DNCHKFFTDEGI
+842 DNCHKFFKDEGI
-854 TEVEQSDIVK
+854 TEVEQSDIVE
-864 AQLDHEYEY
+864 AQLDHDYEY

-963 PSELIRTVNGA
+963 PSELIRTVNGS

-1072 DITKY
+1072 DITGIMQQGK
-1077 FHPKGEQYTSTQ
+1077 
-1089 TNTTYTTSYSIGYF
+1089 YSIGYF
-1103 LNNRMY
+1103 LNNRQY
-1109 NTSTTGNPGTANGGI
+1109 ASADRSK
-1124 NTYGIKAACDDY
+1124 YGVWAASLKY
-1136 GAVVV
+1136 GAVDV
-1141 RVMGKVNAEISGSMD
+1141 RVVGNVSAEVSGTMD
-1156 SAIDGLTA
+1156 SSIEGLTA
-1164 YNSTDNAGT
+1164 YDSTDFG
-1173 GAPGEKGDN
+1173 GSVGDS
-1182 GRMVRIVDA
+1182 GRMARMVNPF
-1191 YNLTIEGIGEDAS
+1191 NLTIEGIGEDAS
-1204 IYGWGFHFI
+1204 IYGWGVHFI
-1213 ANKGEQSEYGVHGGE
+1213 ANDYSVSNNFGVKSGE
-1228 SFEVRNLTFER
+1228 SFEVRNIIFDR
-1239 YPEDALGMEGQGD
+1239 YPEDAVGMEGVQDGNS
-1252 DITVPVQRCWVHNNV
+1252 ITVPVQRCWIHNNV
-1267 FKPGYASNPTEGDKA
+1267 FYPGYCYQVPEGESDKA
-1282 EGDGSCDFKRGYY
+1282 EGDGSCDFKRGYW

-1300 NYLEGCHKTNLIGA
+1300 NYMESCHKTNLIG
-1314 SDSCKQYNITFHHN
+1314 SSNSSLQYNLTFHHN
-1328 WWRNCGSRIPLTR
+1328 WWNNVMARQPLTR

-1349 NYISVDADYEG
+1349 NYISGATDYV
-1360 EISYVMSP
+1360 ISP
-1368 RASCYIFAEGN
+1368 RANCFLFAEGN
-1379 YFDGCKNIISGSG
+1379 FFYNCKNVVKPDS
-1392 GTVKFWNNTF
+1392 GTVKFWNNTLLG
-1402 YACYDDIPSQTS
+1402 CYEGVPTQVSGRNAVVSNSCKDPTTNTDY
-1414 SRDEKVSSNCE
+1414 SR
-1425 YAGTSYSSFELNFE
+1425 FETDPD

-1457 IVMQQ
+1457 VVMQK
-1462 AGVHGFGQET
+1462 AGVHGFGVDEVTPLNEQT
-1472 ATGMNAVNP
+1472 PN
-1481 QQSVSIP
+1481 QSVSVG
-1488 QEGLTVD
+1488 ENGLTVD
-1495 LSQVSK
+1495 LDNISGNYSG
-1501 TSSVQYVNGV
+1501 GV
-1511 AFTNIT
+1511 LFNT
-1517 GVSSGTVKGK
+1517 GKAKAK
-1527 GQLVTFAVQ
+1527 GQIATFTLSGEAEIKVE
-1536 GGAVV
+1536 
-1541 TITCSGSG
+1541 GSG
-1549 AAAGELIGAD
+1549 AYGGQLFDAEGNVWIEKIAPSATAVLPAGTYVI
-1559 GKLYAGKING
+1559 YAGH
-1569 TVTVELES
+1569 
-1577 GIYVLASGIK
+1577 Y
-1587 DKELTI
+1587 DKEFAITSLSFADT
-1593 SAISFE
+1593 SASS
-1599 DAAGSSEIR
+1599 DAR
-1608 VQAVIDAINAIPP
+1608 VQAAKDAIGDIPSEI
-1621 TVTLDSAETVNAAR
+1621 TLESADLVTAAR
-1635 QAYDALRDDEVSQIP
+1635 S
-1650 SNLVTKLEEAETTL
+1650 
-1664 SGLLVNNVINLIDQI
+1664 
-1679 GEVNENSYNA
+1679 
-1689 INAARTAYNAL
+1689 AYNAL
-1700 TVALR
+1700 TASEKQGFDSALLSKLEAAESALGTAQVENVENLISQIGTVTADSYEKISAAR
-1705 PQVTNYNV
+1705 SAYNALSPELQGKVTNYSTLTAAEADFKEFAVTNV
-1713 LVSAETEFE
+1713 NSL
-1722 NFEVISVQNMI
+1722 
-1733 DALPETSNVTIA
+1733 IA
-1745 DESSVQTVLERY
+1745 DLDAAEGVTDKDAATALLAEYESARS
-1757 RAAYDAYG
+1757 AYDA
-1765 ILDENQTAQVGD
+1765 LDEEQQKQVVGY
-1777 SRYDKVIKGMAYLES
+1777 SNVANGIAYLEG
-1792 VLNVYEFKDLLAGVD
+1792 VLNVYEFKDVLAGVD

-1854 ASQSVTVSFTEGT
+1854 ASRSVTVSFTEGT

-1920 YFGEAQSGSIFI
+1920 YFGESQSGSIFI

-1946 SSGAVSTTLK
+1946 SNGAVSTTLK

>member
-11 ICIAVVLVAALTI
+11 ICVAVVLVAALTI

-60 NCGETNGYAAHSDG
+60 NCDETNGYAAHSDG

-94 EDPIVVTGI
+94 DDPIVVT
-103 TIDKTIATVE
+103 
-113 EGATVTLTATV
+113 
-124 TPGNATDKTVT
+124 
-135 WSTSNE
+135 
-141 AIATVSGGV
+141 
-150 VTGVKAGEVTIT
+150 
-162 AKAGDKSAT
+162 
-171 CTVTVTAKQGTEDP
+171 
-185 EDPIAVEGI
+185 GI

-220 TDKTVTWSTSNET
+220 TDKTVTWSTSDET
-233 IATVSDGVVTG
+233 IATVSGGLVTG

-279 TGVTLSQTAVT
+279 TGVTLNQTAVT

-319 TDVATVDSN
+319 TDIATVDAN

-335 AGTANITVTT
+335 AGTASITVTT
-345 ADGGKTAT
+345 ADGDKSTT
-353 CTVTVNPAADPD
+353 CTVTVTAAATEPD

-413 CGYTMTTETPDPDPV
+413 CGYTMTTETPDPGEEATSQEYPFDYAELNQKAPDNKDGDHK
-428 VTDVEIS
+428 TTTEI
-435 AASNVLTVGGSLKL
+435 TVGKYTLEAGIYHDGS
-449 TATVLPAGVS
+449 TY
-459 QQVTWSI
+459 I
-466 SSGSDIATVTSEGV
+466 
-480 VTATGA
+480 
-486 GKVVVR
+486 
-492 ATADGTAIY
+492 
-501 GEWTITVTASAEL
+501 
-514 ETEYVFDMNYFLT
+514 
-527 TSQNYLGGGS
+527 
-537 SGDRTTQPIQV
+537 
-548 GIFTVAAGV
+548 
-557 RPEASNNRF
+557 
-566 NSQGA
+566 NSQGKSIKVVLGGDYNSISLSA
-571 EDAIT
+571 VSASSNKEVAIT
-576 FIVSGYTNTIS
+576 ILNAEGVAVFERTVLSKTQQTIS
-587 FSLTGASGAGDANI
+587 AN
-601 VTLRRINA
+601 
-609 DGTTVEGS
+609 
-617 EIIISNNLANG
+617 
-628 ESPSQTVYENLPA
+628 NLPA
-641 GTYVLTATRSFRLT
+641 GTYTIQTENSARIYNLKATEYYLPCACENLTQ
-655 ALSVTE
+655 V
-661 FQQPHSCAENAE
+661 AEYKAP
-673 ATAYRAS
+673 
-680 TCTEPGNIAYWTCT
+680 TCTEAGNIAYWRCDD
-694 ECGNIYSDEQ
+694 CGKLYSDAEGK
-704 CTMLITQE
+704 TEITE
-712 QTVIPAKGHS
+712 ADIAIPAKGHS

-742 GTQLDKVSHDTN
+742 GTQLDKAAYDTN

-842 DNCHKFFTDEGI
+842 DNCHKFFKDEGK
-854 TEVEQSDIVK
+854 TEVEQSDIVE
-864 AQLDHEYEY
+864 AQLDHDYEY

-950 TYNAAGSSSVTAV
+950 TYNAAGSNSVTAV

-1228 SFEVRNLTFER
+1228 SFEVRNLTFDH
-1239 YPEDALGMEGQGD
+1239 YPEDAIGMEGQGD
-1252 DITVPVQRCWVHNNV
+1252 DITVPVQRCWIHNNV

-1664 SGLLVNNVINLIDQI
+1664 SGLLVNNVINLIAQI

-1792 VLNVYEFKDLLAGVD
+1792 VLNVYDFKDALAAVENVD
-1807 ADFASLSALG
+1807 SADMATLG
-1817 AIIEAYNEFAD
+1817 AIVNAYSGLDKTIAEAMLDEADTAKYQSVAEKYTEFA
-1828 DDTLVNLL
+1828 
-1836 TEEEKK
+1836 
-1842 QYEDILAAYTEV
+1842 
-1854 ASQSVTVSFTEGT
+1854 SQAITVSFTESAENWIGD
-1867 NNYYINNSQ
+1867 NSL
-1876 FNVNNV
+1876 F
-1882 SYKSGAERIIDG
+1882 SYTTKSSLRKESSPLNLDG
-1894 VTYDGIKVNSKLTI
+1894 VEYTHTLKMETDVSIN
-1908 TFTIAA
+1908 FTTSAT
-1914 DMNITV
+1914 MSLTV
-1920 YFGEAQSGSIFI
+1920 YFSTRSVGRSVYIDGNAYNVQADGTVVINNLGE
-1932 DEGSVQTKTNSYNI
+1932 
-1946 SSGAVSTTLK
+1946 
-1956 AGTYT
+1956 GTHS
-1961 ITKHDTETT
+1961 ITKDDTNVDV
-1970 MFLISLTPAG
+1970 FLISLTPAG

>member
-11 ICIAVVLVAALTI
+11 ICVAVVLVAALTI

-47 SDKDGHWHECTGE
+47 SDKDGHWHECTDST
-60 NCGETNGYAAHSDG
+60 CGETNGYAAHSDG

-94 EDPIVVTGI
+94 DDPIVVTGI
-103 TIDKTIATVE
+103 TLDKTTATVE
-113 EGATVTLTATV
+113 EGAKVTLTATV
-124 TPGNATDKTVT
+124 TPDNATDKTVT

-171 CTVTVTAKQGTEDP
+171 CTVTVTA
-185 EDPIAVEGI
+185 
-194 TLDKTTATVEEGATV
+194 
-209 TLTATVTPDNA
+209 
-220 TDKTVTWSTSNET
+220 
-233 IATVSDGVVTG
+233 
-244 VKAGEVT
+244 
-251 ITAKAGDK
+251 
-259 SATCTV
+259 
-265 TVTAAATEPEVVPV
+265 AATEPEVVPV
-279 TGVTLSQTAVT
+279 TGVTLNQTAVT

-313 TWASDK
+313 RWASDK
-319 TDVATVDSN
+319 TDVATVDAN

-335 AGTANITVTT
+335 AGTASITVTT
-345 ADGGKTAT
+345 ADGDKSAT
-353 CTVTVNPAADPD
+353 CTVTVTAAATEPD

-413 CGYTMTTETPDPDPV
+413 CGYTMTTETPDPGEEATSQEYPFDYAELNQKAPDNKDGDHK
-428 VTDVEIS
+428 TTTEI
-435 AASNVLTVGGSLKL
+435 TVGKYTLEAGIYHDGS
-449 TATVLPAGVS
+449 TY
-459 QQVTWSI
+459 I
-466 SSGSDIATVTSEGV
+466 
-480 VTATGA
+480 
-486 GKVVVR
+486 
-492 ATADGTAIY
+492 
-501 GEWTITVTASAEL
+501 
-514 ETEYVFDMNYFLT
+514 
-527 TSQNYLGGGS
+527 
-537 SGDRTTQPIQV
+537 
-548 GIFTVAAGV
+548 
-557 RPEASNNRF
+557 
-566 NSQGA
+566 NSQGKSIKVVLGGDYNSISLSA
-571 EDAIT
+571 VSASSNKEVAIT
-576 FIVSGYTNTIS
+576 ILNAEGVAVFERTVLSKTQQTIS
-587 FSLTGASGAGDANI
+587 
-601 VTLRRINA
+601 A
-609 DGTTVEGS
+609 D
-617 EIIISNNLANG
+617 
-628 ESPSQTVYENLPA
+628 NLPA
-641 GTYVLTATRSFRLT
+641 GTYTIQTENSARIYNLKATEYYLPCACENLTQ
-655 ALSVTE
+655 V
-661 FQQPHSCAENAE
+661 AEYKAP
-673 ATAYRAS
+673 
-680 TCTEPGNIAYWTCT
+680 TCTEAGNIAYWRCDD
-694 ECGNIYSDEQ
+694 CGKLYSDAEGK
-704 CTMLITQE
+704 TEITE
-712 QTVIPAKGHS
+712 ADIAIPAKGHS

-742 GTQLDKVSHDTN
+742 GTQLDKAAHDTN

-775 QQYTDGCANNPV
+775 QQYKDGCANNPV

-821 AHHTAVE
+821 VHHTAVE

-854 TEVEQSDIVK
+854 TEVEQSDIVE

-963 PSELIRTVNGA
+963 PSELIRTVNGS

-1109 NTSTTGNPGTANGGI
+1109 NTSTTGNPGTSNGGI

-1156 SAIDGLTA
+1156 SDIDGLTA

-1228 SFEVRNLTFER
+1228 SFEVRNLTFDH
-1239 YPEDALGMEGQGD
+1239 YPEDAIGMEGQQQD
-1252 DITVPVQRCWVHNNV
+1252 SPAKITVPVQRCWIHNNV
-1267 FKPGYASNPTEGDKA
+1267 FYPGYASNPTEGDKA

-1300 NYLEGCHKTNLIGA
+1300 NYMEGCHKTNLIGG
-1314 SDSCKQYNITFHHN
+1314 SDSNLQYNLTFHHN
-1328 WWRNCGSRIPLTR
+1328 WWNNVMARQPLTR

-1349 NYISVDADYEG
+1349 NYISGATDYV
-1360 EISYVMSP
+1360 ISP
-1368 RASCYIFAEGN
+1368 RANCFLFAEGN
-1379 YFDGCKNIISGSG
+1379 FFYNCKNVVKPDD
-1392 GTVKFWNNTF
+1392 GTVKFWNNTLLG
-1402 YACYDDIPSQTS
+1402 CYEGVPTQVSG
-1414 SRDEKVSSNCE
+1414 RDEVVSNSCKDPTTN
-1425 YAGTSYSSFELNFE
+1425 TDYSRFETNPD

-1457 IVMQQ
+1457 VVMQK
-1462 AGVHGFGQET
+1462 AGVHGFGVDEVTPLNEQT
-1472 ATGMNAVNP
+1472 PN
-1481 QQSVSIP
+1481 QSVSVG
-1488 QEGLTVD
+1488 ENGLTVD
-1495 LSQVSK
+1495 LNSISGNY
-1501 TSSVQYVNGV
+1501 SGGV
-1511 AFTNIT
+1511 LFNT
-1517 GVSSGTVKGK
+1517 GKAKAK
-1527 GQLVTFAVQ
+1527 GQIATFTLSGEAEIKVE
-1536 GGAVV
+1536 
-1541 TITCSGSG
+1541 GSG
-1549 AAAGELIGAD
+1549 AYGGQLFDAEGNVWIEKIAPSATAVLPAGTYVI
-1559 GKLYAGKING
+1559 YAGH
-1569 TVTVELES
+1569 
-1577 GIYVLASGIK
+1577 Y
-1587 DKELTI
+1587 DKEFNITRLSFADT
-1593 SAISFE
+1593 SASS
-1599 DAAGSSEIR
+1599 DAR
-1608 VQAVIDAINAIPP
+1608 VQAAKDAIGAIPSEI
-1621 TVTLDSAETVNAAR
+1621 TLESADLVTAARNAYNALTASEKQGFDSA
-1635 QAYDALRDDEVSQIP
+1635 LLS
-1650 SNLVTKLEEAETTL
+1650 KLEEAESALGTAQ
-1664 SGLLVNNVINLIDQI
+1664 VENVENLISQI
-1679 GEVNENSYNA
+1679 GTVTADSYEK
-1689 INAARTAYNAL
+1689 ISAARSAYNAL
-1700 TVALR
+1700 SPELQGKVNNYSTLTAAEEEFKGYA
-1705 PQVTNYNV
+1705 VTNVN
-1713 LVSAETEFE
+1713 
-1722 NFEVISVQNMI
+1722 NMI
-1733 DALPETSNVTIA
+1733 KELGEAEGVTDKDAATALLA
-1745 DESSVQTVLERY
+1745 QYESARS
-1757 RAAYDAYG
+1757 AYDA
-1765 ILDENQTAQVGD
+1765 LDEEQQKQVVGY
-1777 SRYDKVIKGMAYLES
+1777 SKVSNGIAYLEG
-1792 VLNVYEFKDLLAGVD
+1792 VLNVYDFKDALAAVENVD
-1807 ADFASLSALG
+1807 SADMATLG
-1817 AIIEAYNEFAD
+1817 AIVNAYSGLDKTIAEAMLDEADTAKYQSVAEKYTEFA
-1828 DDTLVNLL
+1828 
-1836 TEEEKK
+1836 
-1842 QYEDILAAYTEV
+1842 
-1854 ASQSVTVSFTEGT
+1854 SQAITVSFTESAENWIGD
-1867 NNYYINNSQ
+1867 NSL
-1876 FNVNNV
+1876 F
-1882 SYKSGAERIIDG
+1882 SYTTKSSLRKESSPLNLDG
-1894 VTYDGIKVNSKLTI
+1894 VEYTHTLKMETDVSIN
-1908 TFTIAA
+1908 FTTSAT
-1914 DMNITV
+1914 MSLTV
-1920 YFGEAQSGSIFI
+1920 YFSTRSVGRSVYIDGNAYNVQADGTVVINNLGE
-1932 DEGSVQTKTNSYNI
+1932 
-1946 SSGAVSTTLK
+1946 
-1956 AGTYT
+1956 GTHS
-1961 ITKHDTETT
+1961 ITKDDTNVDV
-1970 MFLISLTPAG
+1970 FLISLTPAG

>member
-11 ICIAVVLVAALTI
+11 ICVAVVLVAALTI

-60 NCGETNGYAAHSDG
+60 NCDEANGYAAHSDG

-103 TIDKTIATVE
+103 TLDKTTATVE
-113 EGATVTLTATV
+113 EGAKVTLTATV
-124 TPGNATDKTVT
+124 TPDNATDKTVT

-141 AIATVSGGV
+141 AIATVSDGV

-171 CTVTVTAKQGTEDP
+171 CTVTVTAKQSTEDP
-185 EDPIAVEGI
+185 DDPIVVTGI

-220 TDKTVTWSTSNET
+220 TDKTVTWSTSNEA

-319 TDVATVDSN
+319 TDVATVDAN

-353 CTVTVNPAADPD
+353 CTVTVNPATDPDPD

-413 CGYTMTTETPDPDPV
+413 CGYTMTTEIPDPDPV
-428 VTDVEIS
+428 VTEVEIS

-673 ATAYRAS
+673 ATAYRAA

-722 PASGWSHDDAS
+722 PASGWSHDGAS

-742 GTQLDKVSHDTN
+742 GTQLDKAAHDTN
-754 GADGACSVCGYI
+754 GADGACSVCGYK
-766 EGHKHSLTR
+766 EGHIHSLTR

-821 AHHTAVE
+821 VHHTAVE

-842 DNCHKFFTDEGI
+842 DSCHKFFTDEGI
-854 TEVEQSDIVK
+854 TEVEQSDIVE

-899 FGAADGQGNQTCSD
+899 FGAADGQGNQICSD

-963 PSELIRTVNGA
+963 PSELIRTVNGS

-999 LGDIEVE
+999 LDDIEVE

-1228 SFEVRNLTFER
+1228 SFEVRNLTFDH
-1239 YPEDALGMEGQGD
+1239 YPEDAIGMEGQQQD
-1252 DITVPVQRCWVHNNV
+1252 SPAKITVPVQRCWIHNNV
-1267 FKPGYASNPTEGDKA
+1267 FYPGYASNPTEGDKA
-1282 EGDGSCDFKRGYY
+1282 EGDGSCDFKRGYW

-1300 NYLEGCHKTNLIGA
+1300 NYMEGCHKTNLIGG
-1314 SDSCKQYNITFHHN
+1314 SDSNLQYNLTFHHN
-1328 WWRNCGSRIPLTR
+1328 WWNNVMSRQPLTR

-1349 NYISVDADYEG
+1349 NYISGATDYV
-1360 EISYVMSP
+1360 ISP
-1368 RASCYIFAEGN
+1368 RANCFLFAEGN
-1379 YFDGCKNIISGSG
+1379 FFYNCKNVVKPDD
-1392 GTVKFWNNTF
+1392 GTVKFWNNTLLG
-1402 YACYDDIPSQTS
+1402 CYEGVPTQVSG
-1414 SRDEKVSSNCE
+1414 RDEVVSNKCKDP
-1425 YAGTSYSSFELNFE
+1425 TTNTDYSRFETNPD

-1457 IVMQQ
+1457 VVMQK
-1462 AGVHGFGQET
+1462 AGVHGFGVDEVTPLNEQT
-1472 ATGMNAVNP
+1472 PN
-1481 QQSVSIP
+1481 QSVSVG
-1488 QEGLTVD
+1488 ENGLTVD
-1495 LSQVSK
+1495 LDNISGNYSG
-1501 TSSVQYVNGV
+1501 GV
-1511 AFTNIT
+1511 LFNTGKAKAKGQIATFTLSGEAEIKVE
-1517 GVSSGTVKGK
+1517 GSGTYG
-1527 GQLVTFAVQ
+1527 GQLFDAEGNVWIEKIAPSATAVLPA
-1536 GGAVV
+1536 GTYVIYAGHYDKEF
-1541 TITCSGSG
+1541 TITSLSF
-1549 AAAGELIGAD
+1549 AD
-1559 GKLYAGKING
+1559 
-1569 TVTVELES
+1569 TS
-1577 GIYVLASGIK
+1577 AS
-1587 DKELTI
+1587 
-1593 SAISFE
+1593 S
-1599 DAAGSSEIR
+1599 DAR
-1608 VQAVIDAINAIPP
+1608 VQAAKHAIGAIPSEI
-1621 TVTLDSAETVNAAR
+1621 TLESADLVTAARNAYNALTASEKQGFDSA
-1635 QAYDALRDDEVSQIP
+1635 LLS
-1650 SNLVTKLEEAETTL
+1650 KLEEAESALGTAQ
-1664 SGLLVNNVINLIDQI
+1664 VENVENLISQI
-1679 GEVNENSYNA
+1679 GTVTADSYEK
-1689 INAARTAYNAL
+1689 ISAARAAYNAL
-1700 TVALR
+1700 SPEL
-1705 PQVTNYNV
+1705 QGKVTNYSTLTAAEADFKGFAVTNV
-1713 LVSAETEFE
+1713 NGL
-1722 NFEVISVQNMI
+1722 
-1733 DALPETSNVTIA
+1733 IA
-1745 DESSVQTVLERY
+1745 DLDAAEGVTDKDAATALLAQYESARS
-1757 RAAYDAYG
+1757 AYDA
-1765 ILDENQTAQVGD
+1765 LDEEQQKQVVGY
-1777 SRYDKVIKGMAYLES
+1777 SNVANGIAYLEG
-1792 VLNVYEFKDLLAGVD
+1792 VLNVYEFKDVLAGVD
-1807 ADFASLSALG
+1807 VDSADMATLG
-1817 AIIEAYNEFAD
+1817 AIVSAYNGLDKTIAA
-1828 DDTLVNLL
+1828 NLL
-1836 TEEEKK
+1836 TSEENAK
-1842 QYEDILAAYTEV
+1842 YELVVAKSEEL
-1854 ASQSVTVSFTEGT
+1854 ASQTTVISFGDEETNYKNFADIITVSGNTSTSKGTLTYGGVSYGTCLKMETETTVTINVGSARTLILYTDGDAGQKIKIDGEDFTVAVDGTVTVQ
-1867 NNYYINNSQ
+1867 IN
-1876 FNVNNV
+1876 
-1882 SYKSGAERIIDG
+1882 
-1894 VTYDGIKVNSKLTI
+1894 
-1908 TFTIAA
+1908 
-1914 DMNITV
+1914 
-1920 YFGEAQSGSIFI
+1920 GSC
-1932 DEGSVQTKTNSYNI
+1932 
-1946 SSGAVSTTLK
+1946 
-1956 AGTYT
+1956 T
-1961 ITKHDTETT
+1961 ITKNNSINLFVIVLAAPE
-1970 MFLISLTPAG
+1970 A

>member
-1 MTKKLKITIA
+1 MKRPLKALIA
-11 ICIAVVLVAALTI
+11 AILPATLAFSALMSACT
-24 GLGVGL
+24 
-30 TVNRGDG
+30 DS
-37 HTHTW
+37 HTHTLTPV
-42 AAEWT
+42 AAKEATCTEAGNIAYWFCDDCDKYFSDAEAENEITQAQTVISALGHKWSALWT
-47 SDKDGHWHECTGE
+47 GGAQGHWHECDVCHE
-60 NCGETNGYAAHSDG
+60 ADSVVAHADANTDG
-74 NSDGKCD
+74 VCD
-81 VCGYTM
+81 VCGYTISA
-87 TTETPDP
+87 EEPDP
-94 EDPIVVTGI
+94 DDPIAVEGI
-103 TIDKTIATVE
+103 TLDKTTATVE

-171 CTVTVTAKQGTEDP
+171 CTVTVTA
-185 EDPIAVEGI
+185 
-194 TLDKTTATVEEGATV
+194 
-209 TLTATVTPDNA
+209 
-220 TDKTVTWSTSNET
+220 
-233 IATVSDGVVTG
+233 
-244 VKAGEVT
+244 
-251 ITAKAGDK
+251 
-259 SATCTV
+259 
-265 TVTAAATEPEVVPV
+265 AATEPEVVPV

-298 LTATVAPENATNKAV
+298 LTAAVAPENATNKAV

-319 TDVATVDSN
+319 TDVATVDAN

-353 CTVTVNPAADPD
+353 CAVTVNPATDPDPD

-413 CGYTMTTETPDPDPV
+413 CGYTMTTETPDPDPGEEA
-428 VTDVEIS
+428 TSQEYPFDYAELNQKAPDNKDGDHKTTTEI
-435 AASNVLTVGGSLKL
+435 TVGKYTLEAGIYHDGS
-449 TATVLPAGVS
+449 TY
-459 QQVTWSI
+459 I
-466 SSGSDIATVTSEGV
+466 
-480 VTATGA
+480 
-486 GKVVVR
+486 
-492 ATADGTAIY
+492 
-501 GEWTITVTASAEL
+501 
-514 ETEYVFDMNYFLT
+514 
-527 TSQNYLGGGS
+527 
-537 SGDRTTQPIQV
+537 
-548 GIFTVAAGV
+548 
-557 RPEASNNRF
+557 
-566 NSQGA
+566 NSQGKSIKVVLGGDYNSISLSA
-571 EDAIT
+571 VSASSNKEVAIT
-576 FIVSGYTNTIS
+576 ILNAEGVAVFERTVLSKTQLTIS
-587 FSLTGASGAGDANI
+587 AN
-601 VTLRRINA
+601 
-609 DGTTVEGS
+609 
-617 EIIISNNLANG
+617 
-628 ESPSQTVYENLPA
+628 NLPA
-641 GTYVLTATRSFRLT
+641 GTYTIQTENSARIYNLKATEYYLPCACENLTQ
-655 ALSVTE
+655 V
-661 FQQPHSCAENAE
+661 AEYKAP
-673 ATAYRAS
+673 
-680 TCTEPGNIAYWTCT
+680 TCTEAGNIAYWRCDD
-694 ECGNIYSDEQ
+694 CGKLYSDAEGK
-704 CTMLITQE
+704 TEITE
-712 QTVIPAKGHS
+712 ADIAIPAKGHS

-742 GTQLDKVSHDTN
+742 GTQLDKAAHDTN
-754 GADGACSVCGYI
+754 GADGACSVCGYK

-821 AHHTAVE
+821 VHHTAVE

-854 TEVEQSDIVK
+854 TEVEQSDIVE

-963 PSELIRTVNGA
+963 PSELIRTVNGS

-999 LGDIEVE
+999 LGEIEVE

-1072 DITKY
+1072 DITGIMQQGK
-1077 FHPKGEQYTSTQ
+1077 
-1089 TNTTYTTSYSIGYF
+1089 YSIGYF
-1103 LNNRMY
+1103 LNNRQY
-1109 NTSTTGNPGTANGGI
+1109 ASADRSK
-1124 NTYGIKAACDDY
+1124 YGVWAASLKY
-1136 GAVVV
+1136 GAVDV
-1141 RVMGKVNAEISGSMD
+1141 RVVGNVSAEVSGTMD
-1156 SAIDGLTA
+1156 SSIEGLTA
-1164 YNSTDNAGT
+1164 YDSTDFG
-1173 GAPGEKGDN
+1173 GSVGDS
-1182 GRMVRIVDA
+1182 GRMARMVNPF
-1191 YNLTIEGIGEDAS
+1191 NLTIEGIGEDAS
-1204 IYGWGFHFI
+1204 IYGWGVHFI
-1213 ANKGEQSEYGVHGGE
+1213 ANDYSVSNNFGVKSGE
-1228 SFEVRNLTFER
+1228 SFEVRNIIFDR
-1239 YPEDALGMEGQGD
+1239 YPEDAVGMEGVQDGNS
-1252 DITVPVQRCWVHNNV
+1252 ITVPVQRCWIHNNV
-1267 FKPGYASNPTEGDKA
+1267 FYPGYCYQVPEGESDKA
-1282 EGDGSCDFKRGYY
+1282 EGDGSCDFKRGYW

-1300 NYLEGCHKTNLIGA
+1300 NYMEGCHKTNLIGS
-1314 SDSCKQYNITFHHN
+1314 SDSSLQYNLTFHHN

-1425 YAGTSYSSFELNFE
+1425 YAGTSYSSFELNSE

-1472 ATGMNAVNP
+1472 ATGMNTVNP

-1608 VQAVIDAINAIPP
+1608 VQAVIDAINAIPS

-1664 SGLLVNNVINLIDQI
+1664 SGLLVNNVINLIAQI

-1700 TVALR
+1700 TVAIR

-1777 SRYDKVIKGMAYLES
+1777 SRYDKVIKGMAYLEG
-1792 VLNVYEFKDLLAGVD
+1792 VLNVYDFKDALAAVD
-1807 ADFASLSALG
+1807 VDSADMAALG

-1836 TEEEKK
+1836 TDEEKK

>member
-11 ICIAVVLVAALTI
+11 ICVAVVLVAALTI

-60 NCGETNGYAAHSDG
+60 NCDEANGYAAHSDG

-94 EDPIVVTGI
+94 DDPIVVTGI
-103 TIDKTIATVE
+103 TLDKTTATVE

-124 TPGNATDKTVT
+124 TPDDATDKTVT

-141 AIATVSGGV
+141 TIATVSGGV

-194 TLDKTTATVEEGATV
+194 TIDKTTATVEEGATV
-209 TLTATVTPDNA
+209 TLTATVTPDDA

-233 IATVSDGVVTG
+233 IATVSGGVVTG
-244 VKAGEVT
+244 VKAGTVT
-251 ITAKAGDK
+251 ITATAGDK

-279 TGVTLSQTAVT
+279 TGVTLNQTAVT

-298 LTATVAPENATNKAV
+298 LTAAVAPENATNKAV

-353 CTVTVNPAADPD
+353 CAVTVNPAVDPDPD

-413 CGYTMTTETPDPDPV
+413 CGYTMTTETPDPDPGQEA
-428 VTDVEIS
+428 TSQEYPFDYAELNQKAPDNKDGDHKTTTEI
-435 AASNVLTVGGSLKL
+435 TVGKYTLEAGIYHDGS
-449 TATVLPAGVS
+449 TY
-459 QQVTWSI
+459 I
-466 SSGSDIATVTSEGV
+466 
-480 VTATGA
+480 
-486 GKVVVR
+486 
-492 ATADGTAIY
+492 
-501 GEWTITVTASAEL
+501 
-514 ETEYVFDMNYFLT
+514 
-527 TSQNYLGGGS
+527 
-537 SGDRTTQPIQV
+537 
-548 GIFTVAAGV
+548 
-557 RPEASNNRF
+557 
-566 NSQGA
+566 NSQGKSIKVVLGGDYNSISLSA
-571 EDAIT
+571 VSASSNKEVAIT
-576 FIVSGYTNTIS
+576 ILNAEGVAVFERTVLSKTQQTIS
-587 FSLTGASGAGDANI
+587 
-601 VTLRRINA
+601 A
-609 DGTTVEGS
+609 D
-617 EIIISNNLANG
+617 
-628 ESPSQTVYENLPA
+628 NLPA
-641 GTYVLTATRSFRLT
+641 GTYTIQTENSARIYNLKATEYYLPCACENLTQ
-655 ALSVTE
+655 V
-661 FQQPHSCAENAE
+661 AEYKAP
-673 ATAYRAS
+673 
-680 TCTEPGNIAYWTCT
+680 TCTEAGNIAYWRCDD
-694 ECGNIYSDEQ
+694 CGKLYSDAEGK
-704 CTMLITQE
+704 TEITE
-712 QTVIPAKGHS
+712 ADIAIPAKGHS

-742 GTQLDKVSHDTN
+742 GTQLDKAAHDTN

-854 TEVEQSDIVK
+854 TEVEQSDIVE
-864 AQLDHEYEY
+864 AQLDHDYEY

-924 NVEEYGAYEESM
+924 NVEECGAYEESM

-950 TYNAAGSSSVTAV
+950 TYNAAGSNSVTAV
-963 PSELIRTVNGA
+963 PSELIRTVNGS

-1072 DITKY
+1072 DITGIMQQGK
-1077 FHPKGEQYTSTQ
+1077 
-1089 TNTTYTTSYSIGYF
+1089 YSIGYF
-1103 LNNRMY
+1103 LNNRQY
-1109 NTSTTGNPGTANGGI
+1109 ASADRSK
-1124 NTYGIKAACDDY
+1124 YGVWAASLKY
-1136 GAVVV
+1136 GAVDV
-1141 RVMGKVNAEISGSMD
+1141 RVVGKVSAEVSGTMES
-1156 SAIDGLTA
+1156 SIEGLTA
-1164 YNSTDNAGT
+1164 YDSTDFG
-1173 GAPGEKGDN
+1173 GSVGDS
-1182 GRMVRIVDA
+1182 GRMARMVNPF
-1191 YNLTIEGIGEDAS
+1191 NLTIEGIGEDAS
-1204 IYGWGFHFI
+1204 IYGWGVHFI
-1213 ANKGEQSEYGVHGGE
+1213 ANDYSISNNFGVKSGE
-1228 SFEVRNLTFER
+1228 SFEVRNIIFDR
-1239 YPEDALGMEGQGD
+1239 YPEDAVGMEGVQEGTS
-1252 DITVPVQRCWVHNNV
+1252 ITVPVQRCWIHNNV
-1267 FKPGYASNPTEGDKA
+1267 FYPGFCYQVPAGESDKA

-1300 NYLEGCHKTNLIGA
+1300 NYMEGCHKTNLIGS
-1314 SDSCKQYNITFHHN
+1314 SDSSLQYNITFHHN
-1328 WWRNCGSRIPLTR
+1328 WWNNVVSRQPLTR

-1349 NYISVDADYEG
+1349 NYISGAIDYV
-1360 EISYVMSP
+1360 ISP
-1368 RASCYIFAEGN
+1368 RANCFLFAEGN
-1379 YFDGCKNIISGSG
+1379 FFYNCKNVVKPDD
-1392 GTVKFWNNTF
+1392 GTVKFWNNTLLG
-1402 YACYDDIPSQTS
+1402 CYEGVPTQVSG
-1414 SRDEKVSSNCE
+1414 RDEVVSNKCKDP
-1425 YAGTSYSSFELNFE
+1425 TTNTDYSRFETNPD

-1457 IVMQQ
+1457 VVMQK
-1462 AGVHGFGQET
+1462 AGVHGFGVDEVTPLNEQT
-1472 ATGMNAVNP
+1472 PN
-1481 QQSVSIP
+1481 QSVSVG
-1488 QEGLTVD
+1488 ENGLTVD
-1495 LSQVSK
+1495 LNSISGNY
-1501 TSSVQYVNGV
+1501 SGGV
-1511 AFTNIT
+1511 LFNT
-1517 GVSSGTVKGK
+1517 GKAKAK
-1527 GQLVTFAVQ
+1527 GQIATFTLSGEAEIKVE
-1536 GGAVV
+1536 
-1541 TITCSGSG
+1541 GSG
-1549 AAAGELIGAD
+1549 AYGGQLFDAEGNVWIEKIAPSATAVLPAGTYVI
-1559 GKLYAGKING
+1559 YAGH
-1569 TVTVELES
+1569 
-1577 GIYVLASGIK
+1577 Y
-1587 DKELTI
+1587 DKEFNITSLSFADT
-1593 SAISFE
+1593 SASS
-1599 DAAGSSEIR
+1599 DAR
-1608 VQAVIDAINAIPP
+1608 VQAAKDAIGAIPP
-1621 TVTLDSAETVNAAR
+1621 EIKLESADLVTAARNAYNALTASEKQGFDSA
-1635 QAYDALRDDEVSQIP
+1635 LLS
-1650 SNLVTKLEEAETTL
+1650 KLEEAESALGTAQ
-1664 SGLLVNNVINLIDQI
+1664 VENVENLISQI
-1679 GEVNENSYNA
+1679 GTVTADSYEK
-1689 INAARTAYNAL
+1689 ISAARAAYNAL
-1700 TVALR
+1700 SPEL
-1705 PQVTNYNV
+1705 QGKVTNYSTLTAAEEEFKGYAVTNV
-1713 LVSAETEFE
+1713 
-1722 NFEVISVQNMI
+1722 NNMI
-1733 DALPETSNVTIA
+1733 KELGEAEGVTDKDAATALLA
-1745 DESSVQTVLERY
+1745 QYESARS
-1757 RAAYDAYG
+1757 AYDA
-1765 ILDENQTAQVGD
+1765 LDEEQQKQVVGY
-1777 SRYDKVIKGMAYLES
+1777 SKVSNGIAYLEG
-1792 VLNVYEFKDLLAGVD
+1792 VLNVYDFKDALAAVENVD
-1807 ADFASLSALG
+1807 SADMATLG
-1817 AIIEAYNEFAD
+1817 AIVNAYSGLDKTIAA
-1828 DDTLVNLL
+1828 NLL
-1836 TEEEKK
+1836 TSKENAKYELVVAKSEE
-1842 QYEDILAAYTEV
+1842 L
-1854 ASQSVTVSFTEGT
+1854 ASQTTVISFGDEETNYKNFADIITVSGNTSTSKGTLTYGGVSYGTCLKMETETTVTINVGSARTLILYTDGDAGQKIKIDGEDFTVAVDGTVTVQ
-1867 NNYYINNSQ
+1867 IN
-1876 FNVNNV
+1876 
-1882 SYKSGAERIIDG
+1882 
-1894 VTYDGIKVNSKLTI
+1894 
-1908 TFTIAA
+1908 
-1914 DMNITV
+1914 
-1920 YFGEAQSGSIFI
+1920 GSC
-1932 DEGSVQTKTNSYNI
+1932 
-1946 SSGAVSTTLK
+1946 
-1956 AGTYT
+1956 T
-1961 ITKHDTETT
+1961 ITKNNSINLFVIVLAAPE
-1970 MFLISLTPAG
+1970 A

>member
-11 ICIAVVLVAALTI
+11 ICVAVVLVAALTI

-94 EDPIVVTGI
+94 EDPIAVEGI
-103 TIDKTIATVE
+103 TLDKTTATVE
-113 EGATVTLTATV
+113 EGATVTLTATVTPDTATDKTVTWSTSNEAIATVSGGVVTGVKAGEVTITAKAGDKSATCTVTVTAKQSTEDPDDPIVVTGITLDKTTATVEEGAKVTLTATVTPGNATDKTVTWSTSNEAIATVSDGVVTGVKAGEVTITAKAGDKSATCTVTVTAKQGTEDPDDPIAVEGITLDKTTATVEEGAKVTLTATV

-171 CTVTVTAKQGTEDP
+171 CTVTVTA
-185 EDPIAVEGI
+185 
-194 TLDKTTATVEEGATV
+194 
-209 TLTATVTPDNA
+209 
-220 TDKTVTWSTSNET
+220 
-233 IATVSDGVVTG
+233 
-244 VKAGEVT
+244 
-251 ITAKAGDK
+251 
-259 SATCTV
+259 
-265 TVTAAATEPEVVPV
+265 AATE
-279 TGVTLSQTAVT
+279 
-290 LDIDQSIT
+290 
-298 LTATVAPENATNKAV
+298 
-313 TWASDK
+313 
-319 TDVATVDSN
+319 
-328 GKVTAVA
+328 
-335 AGTANITVTT
+335 
-345 ADGGKTAT
+345 
-353 CTVTVNPAADPD
+353 PD

-404 GNSDGKCDT
+404 GNSDGNSDGKCDT

-428 VTDVEIS
+428 VTEVEIS

-576 FIVSGYTNTIS
+576 FTASGYTNKIS
-587 FSLTGASGAGDANI
+587 FSLTGASGAGAANI

-673 ATAYRAS
+673 ATAYRAA

-733 HWHACLNGC
+733 HWHSCLNGC
-742 GTQLDKVSHDTN
+742 GTQLDKAAHDTN
-754 GADGACSVCGYI
+754 GADGACSVCGYK

-787 TYYTCSGCSNLFL
+787 TYYTCSGCSNLFI
-800 DENGTQV
+800 DKDGTQV
-807 VTMDDIQK
+807 VTMLDIQK

-821 AHHTAVE
+821 AHHTAVK

-854 TEVEQSDIVK
+854 TEVEQSDIVE
-864 AQLDHEYEY
+864 AQLDHDYEY

-887 KTELD
+887 GGEEEGT
-892 GSRENHS
+892 RENHS
-899 FGAADGQGNQTCSD
+899 FGAADGQGNQTCTD

-924 NVEEYGAYEESM
+924 NVEDYGAYEESM

-963 PSELIRTVNGA
+963 PSELIRTVNGS

-1072 DITKY
+1072 DITGIMQQGK
-1077 FHPKGEQYTSTQ
+1077 
-1089 TNTTYTTSYSIGYF
+1089 YSIGYF
-1103 LNNRMY
+1103 LNNRQY
-1109 NTSTTGNPGTANGGI
+1109 ASADRSK
-1124 NTYGIKAACDDY
+1124 YGVWAASLKY
-1136 GAVVV
+1136 GAVDV
-1141 RVMGKVNAEISGSMD
+1141 RVVGKVSAEVSGTMD
-1156 SAIDGLTA
+1156 SSIEGLTA
-1164 YNSTDNAGT
+1164 YDSTDFG
-1173 GAPGEKGDN
+1173 GSVGDS
-1182 GRMVRIVDA
+1182 GRMARMVNPF
-1191 YNLTIEGIGEDAS
+1191 NLTIEGIGEDAS
-1204 IYGWGFHFI
+1204 IYGWGVHFI
-1213 ANKGEQSEYGVHGGE
+1213 ANDYGVSNNFGVKSGE
-1228 SFEVRNLTFER
+1228 SFEVRNIIFDR
-1239 YPEDALGMEGQGD
+1239 YPEDAVGMEGVQEGTS
-1252 DITVPVQRCWVHNNV
+1252 ITVPVQRCWIHNNV
-1267 FKPGYASNPTEGDKA
+1267 FYPGYCYQVPAGESDKA
-1282 EGDGSCDFKRGYY
+1282 EGDGSCDFKRGYW

-1300 NYLEGCHKTNLIGA
+1300 NYMEGCHKTNLIGS
-1314 SDSCKQYNITFHHN
+1314 SDSSLQYNLTFHHN
-1328 WWRNCGSRIPLTR
+1328 WWNNVMSRQPLTR

-1349 NYISVDADYEG
+1349 NYISGATDYV
-1360 EISYVMSP
+1360 ISP
-1368 RASCYIFAEGN
+1368 RANCFLFAEGN
-1379 YFDGCKNIISGSG
+1379 FFYNCKNVVKPDD
-1392 GTVKFWNNTF
+1392 GTVKFWNNTLLG
-1402 YACYDDIPSQTS
+1402 CYEGVPTQVSG
-1414 SRDEKVSSNCE
+1414 RDEVVSNKCKDP
-1425 YAGTSYSSFELNFE
+1425 TTNTDYSRFETNPD

-1457 IVMQQ
+1457 VVMQK
-1462 AGVHGFGQET
+1462 AGVHGFGVDEVTPLNEQT
-1472 ATGMNAVNP
+1472 PN
-1481 QQSVSIP
+1481 QSVSVG
-1488 QEGLTVD
+1488 ENGLTVD
-1495 LSQVSK
+1495 LDNISGNYSG
-1501 TSSVQYVNGV
+1501 GV
-1511 AFTNIT
+1511 LFNT
-1517 GVSSGTVKGK
+1517 GKAKAK
-1527 GQLVTFAVQ
+1527 GQIATFTLSGEAEVK
-1536 GGAVV
+1536 VE
-1541 TITCSGSG
+1541 GSG
-1549 AAAGELIGAD
+1549 AYGGQLFDAEGNVWMEKIAPSATAVLPAGTYVI
-1559 GKLYAGKING
+1559 YAGH
-1569 TVTVELES
+1569 
-1577 GIYVLASGIK
+1577 Y
-1587 DKELTI
+1587 DKEFNITSLSFADT
-1593 SAISFE
+1593 SASS
-1599 DAAGSSEIR
+1599 DAR
-1608 VQAVIDAINAIPP
+1608 VQAAKDAIGAIPP
-1621 TVTLDSAETVNAAR
+1621 EITLESADLVTAAR
-1635 QAYDALRDDEVSQIP
+1635 
-1650 SNLVTKLEEAETTL
+1650 N
-1664 SGLLVNNVINLIDQI
+1664 
-1679 GEVNENSYNA
+1679 
-1689 INAARTAYNAL
+1689 AYNAL
-1700 TVALR
+1700 TASEKQGFDSALLSKLEAAESALGTA
-1705 PQVTNYNV
+1705 QIENVENLISQIGTVTADSYEKI
-1713 LVSAETEFE
+1713 SA
-1722 NFEVISVQNMI
+1722 
-1733 DALPETSNVTIA
+1733 A
-1745 DESSVQTVLERY
+1745 
-1757 RAAYDAYG
+1757 RAAYSALSPELQGKVDNYSTLTAAEEEFKGYAVTNVNGMISGLKATEGVTDKDAATVLLAQYESARSAYDA
-1765 ILDENQTAQVGD
+1765 LDEEQQKQVVGY
-1777 SRYDKVIKGMAYLES
+1777 SNVANGIAYLEG
-1792 VLNVYEFKDLLAGVD
+1792 VLNVYEFKDALAAVD
-1807 ADFASLSALG
+1807 VDSADMATLG
-1817 AIIEAYNEFAD
+1817 AIVSAYNGLDKTIAA
-1828 DDTLVNLL
+1828 NLL
-1836 TEEEKK
+1836 TSEENAK
-1842 QYEDILAAYTEV
+1842 YELVVAKSEEL
-1854 ASQSVTVSFTEGT
+1854 ASQTTIISFGDEETNYKNFADIITVSGNTSTSKGT
-1867 NNYYINNSQ
+1867 LPY
-1876 FNVNNV
+1876 
-1882 SYKSGAERIIDG
+1882 GD
-1894 VTYDGIKVNSKLTI
+1894 VTYDTCLKMETETSVTLNVGSARTLILCTDGNAGQKIKINNTDYVVAT
-1908 TFTIAA
+1908 
-1914 DMNITV
+1914 DGTV
-1920 YFGEAQSGSIFI
+1920 TVQVSGSC
-1932 DEGSVQTKTNSYNI
+1932 
-1946 SSGAVSTTLK
+1946 
-1956 AGTYT
+1956 T
-1961 ITKHDTETT
+1961 ITKNNSINLFVIVLAAPE
-1970 MFLISLTPAG
+1970 A

>member
-11 ICIAVVLVAALTI
+11 ICVAVVLVAALTI

-47 SDKDGHWHECTGE
+47 SDKAGHWHECTGE
-60 NCGETNGYAAHSDG
+60 NCDETNGYAAHSDG

-87 TTETPDP
+87 PTETPDP
-94 EDPIVVTGI
+94 DDPIVVTGI
-103 TIDKTIATVE
+103 TLDKTTATVE

-124 TPGNATDKTVT
+124 TPENATDKTVT

-171 CTVTVTAKQGTEDP
+171 CTVTVTA
-185 EDPIAVEGI
+185 A
-194 TLDKTTATVEEGATV
+194 
-209 TLTATVTPDNA
+209 
-220 TDKTVTWSTSNET
+220 S
-233 IATVSDGVVTG
+233 
-244 VKAGEVT
+244 
-251 ITAKAGDK
+251 
-259 SATCTV
+259 
-265 TVTAAATEPEVVPV
+265 TEPEVVPV

-298 LTATVAPENATNKAV
+298 LKATVAPENATNKAV

-319 TDVATVDSN
+319 TDIATVDAN

-365 PPVHEHTWSTEWTT
+365 PDPPVHEHTWSTEWTT
-379 DADSHWHE
+379 DADSHWHK

-413 CGYTMTTETPDPDPV
+413 CGYTMTTETPDPDPDPV

-435 AASNVLTVGGSLKL
+435 GAANTLTVGGSLKL

-466 SSGSDIATVTSEGV
+466 SSGSGIATVTSEGV

-587 FSLTGASGAGDANI
+587 FSLTGASGAGEANI

-673 ATAYRAS
+673 ATAYRAA
-680 TCTEPGNIAYWTCT
+680 TCTEPGNIAYWTCS

-742 GTQLDKVSHDTN
+742 GTQLDKAAHDTN

-766 EGHKHSLTR
+766 EGHIHSLTR
-775 QQYTDGCANNPV
+775 QQYTGGCANNPV

-854 TEVEQSDIVK
+854 TEVEQSDIVE

-899 FGAADGQGNQTCSD
+899 FGAADGQGNQTCTV
-913 CGYKINTGALE
+913 CKYKINTGALE

-984 GTYDINLSIGGTNFT
+984 GTYDINLSIGGNNFT
-999 LGDIEVE
+999 LGDIEVK

-1044 IYLTEENKNDISNSA
+1044 IYLTEANKNDISNSA
-1059 YVYDEETDSYTKA
+1059 YVYDEETNSYTKA
-1072 DITKY
+1072 DIIKY
-1077 FHPKGEQYTSTQ
+1077 FHPNATSK
-1089 TNTTYTTSYSIGYF
+1089 SIGYF
-1103 LNNRMY
+1103 LNNRNY
-1109 NTSTTGNPGTANGGI
+1109 TGNEGCLGGGI
-1124 NTYGIKAACDDY
+1124 DNYGVRAACLDY
-1136 GAVVV
+1136 GAVAV
-1141 RVMGKVNAEISGSMD
+1141 RVIGKVSAEVEGDGTKSL
-1156 SAIDGLTA
+1156 IDGLTSWA
-1164 YNSTDNAGT
+1164 STGNGGSTD
-1173 GAPGEKGDN
+1173 DN
-1182 GRMVRIVDA
+1182 GRMARMVNPF
-1191 YNLTIEGIGEDAS
+1191 NLTIEGIGEDAS
-1204 IYGWGFHFI
+1204 IYGWGVHFI
-1213 ANKGEQSEYGVHGGE
+1213 ANNAEYIDKYDVNAGE
-1228 SFEVRNLTFER
+1228 SFEVRNIIFKN
-1239 YPEDALGMEGQGD
+1239 YPEDAVGMEGKQEGTS
-1252 DITVPVQRCWVHNNV
+1252 ITVPVQRCWIHNNV
-1267 FKPGYASNPTEGDKA
+1267 FYPGYCANDGSSDGDKG
-1282 EGDGSCDFKRGYY
+1282 EGDGSCDFKRGYW

-1300 NYLEGCHKTNLIGA
+1300 NYMEGCHKTNLIGS
-1314 SDSCKQYNITFHHN
+1314 SDSSLQYNITFHHN
-1328 WWRNCGSRIPLTR
+1328 WWNNVVSRQPLTR

-1349 NYISVDADYEG
+1349 NYISGATDYV
-1360 EISYVMSP
+1360 ISP
-1368 RASCYIFAEGN
+1368 RANCFLFAEGN
-1379 YFDGCKNIISGSG
+1379 FFYNCKNVVKPDD
-1392 GTVKFWNNTF
+1392 GTVKFWNNTLLG
-1402 YACYDDIPSQTS
+1402 CYEGVPTQVSG
-1414 SRDEKVSSNCE
+1414 RDEVVSNKCKDP
-1425 YAGTSYSSFELNFE
+1425 TTNTDYSRFETDPD

-1457 IVMQQ
+1457 VVMQK
-1462 AGVHGFGQET
+1462 AGVHGFGVYEVTPLNEQT
-1472 ATGMNAVNP
+1472 PN
-1481 QQSVSIP
+1481 QSVSVG
-1488 QEGLTVD
+1488 ENGLTVD
-1495 LSQVSK
+1495 LDNISGNYSG
-1501 TSSVQYVNGV
+1501 GV
-1511 AFTNIT
+1511 LFNT
-1517 GVSSGTVKGK
+1517 GKAKAK
-1527 GQLVTFAVQ
+1527 GQIATFTLSGEAEIKVE
-1536 GGAVV
+1536 
-1541 TITCSGSG
+1541 GSG
-1549 AAAGELIGAD
+1549 AYGGQLFDAEGNVWIEKIAPSATAVLPAGTYVI
-1559 GKLYAGKING
+1559 YAGH
-1569 TVTVELES
+1569 
-1577 GIYVLASGIK
+1577 Y
-1587 DKELTI
+1587 DKEFNITSLSFADT
-1593 SAISFE
+1593 SASS
-1599 DAAGSSEIR
+1599 DAR
-1608 VQAVIDAINAIPP
+1608 VQAAKDAIEAIPSEI
-1621 TVTLDSAETVNAAR
+1621 TLESADLVTAAR
-1635 QAYDALRDDEVSQIP
+1635 
-1650 SNLVTKLEEAETTL
+1650 N
-1664 SGLLVNNVINLIDQI
+1664 
-1679 GEVNENSYNA
+1679 
-1689 INAARTAYNAL
+1689 AYNAL
-1700 TVALR
+1700 TASEKQGFDSALLSKLEAAESALGTAQVENVENLISQIGTVTSDSYEKISAAR
-1705 PQVTNYNV
+1705 SAYNALSPELQGKVTNYSTLTAAEEEFKGYAVTNV
-1713 LVSAETEFE
+1713 NGMISGLKATEGVTDKDAATALLAQYESAR
-1722 NFEVISVQNMI
+1722 S
-1733 DALPETSNVTIA
+1733 
-1745 DESSVQTVLERY
+1745 
-1757 RAAYDAYG
+1757 AYDA
-1765 ILDENQTAQVGD
+1765 LDEEQQKQVVGY
-1777 SRYDKVIKGMAYLES
+1777 SKVANGIAYLEG
-1792 VLNVYEFKDLLAGVD
+1792 VLNVYEFKDMLAAVD
-1807 ADFASLSALG
+1807 VDSADMATLG
-1817 AIIEAYNEFAD
+1817 AIVNAYNGLDKTIAA
-1828 DDTLVNLL
+1828 NLL
-1836 TEEEKK
+1836 TSEENAK
-1842 QYEDILAAYTEV
+1842 YELVVAKSEEL
-1854 ASQSVTVSFTEGT
+1854 ASQTTIISFGDEETNYKNFADIITVSGNTSTSKGTLTYGGVSYGTCLKMETETTVTINVGSARTLILYTDGDAGQKIKIDGEDFTVAVDGTVTVQ
-1867 NNYYINNSQ
+1867 IN
-1876 FNVNNV
+1876 
-1882 SYKSGAERIIDG
+1882 
-1894 VTYDGIKVNSKLTI
+1894 
-1908 TFTIAA
+1908 
-1914 DMNITV
+1914 
-1920 YFGEAQSGSIFI
+1920 GSC
-1932 DEGSVQTKTNSYNI
+1932 
-1946 SSGAVSTTLK
+1946 
-1956 AGTYT
+1956 T
-1961 ITKHDTETT
+1961 ITKNNSINLFVIVLAAPE
-1970 MFLISLTPAG
+1970 A

>member
-11 ICIAVVLVAALTI
+11 ICVAVVLVAALTI

-60 NCGETNGYAAHSDG
+60 NCDEANGYAAHSDG

-94 EDPIVVTGI
+94 DDPIVVTGI
-103 TIDKTIATVE
+103 TLDKTTATVE
-113 EGATVTLTATV
+113 EGAKVTLTATV
-124 TPGNATDKTVT
+124 TPDNATDKTVT

-185 EDPIAVEGI
+185 DDPIAVEGI

-209 TLTATVTPDNA
+209 TLTATVTPENA
-220 TDKTVTWSTSNET
+220 TDKTVTWSTSNEA
-233 IATVSDGVVTG
+233 IATVSGGVVTG

-298 LTATVAPENATNKAV
+298 LTTTVAPENATNKAV

-319 TDVATVDSN
+319 TDVATVDAN

-353 CTVTVNPAADPD
+353 CTVTVNPAADPDPD

-413 CGYTMTTETPDPDPV
+413 CGYTMTTETPDPGEEATSQEYPFDYAELNQKAPDNKDGDHK
-428 VTDVEIS
+428 TTTEI
-435 AASNVLTVGGSLKL
+435 TVGKYTLEAGIYHDGS
-449 TATVLPAGVS
+449 TY
-459 QQVTWSI
+459 I
-466 SSGSDIATVTSEGV
+466 
-480 VTATGA
+480 
-486 GKVVVR
+486 
-492 ATADGTAIY
+492 
-501 GEWTITVTASAEL
+501 
-514 ETEYVFDMNYFLT
+514 
-527 TSQNYLGGGS
+527 
-537 SGDRTTQPIQV
+537 
-548 GIFTVAAGV
+548 
-557 RPEASNNRF
+557 
-566 NSQGA
+566 NSQGKSIKVVLGGDYNSISLSA
-571 EDAIT
+571 VSASSNKEVAIT
-576 FIVSGYTNTIS
+576 ILNAEGVAVFERTVLSKTQQTIS
-587 FSLTGASGAGDANI
+587 AN
-601 VTLRRINA
+601 
-609 DGTTVEGS
+609 
-617 EIIISNNLANG
+617 
-628 ESPSQTVYENLPA
+628 NLPA
-641 GTYVLTATRSFRLT
+641 GTYTIQTENSARIYNLKATEYYLPCACENLTQ
-655 ALSVTE
+655 V
-661 FQQPHSCAENAE
+661 AEYKAP
-673 ATAYRAS
+673 
-680 TCTEPGNIAYWTCT
+680 TCTEAGNIAYWRCDD
-694 ECGNIYSDEQ
+694 CGKLYSDAEGK
-704 CTMLITQE
+704 TEITE
-712 QTVIPAKGHS
+712 ADIAIPAKGHS

-742 GTQLDKVSHDTN
+742 GTQLDKAAHDTN

-842 DNCHKFFTDEGI
+842 DNCHKFFKDEGK
-854 TEVEQSDIVK
+854 TEVEQSDIVE
-864 AQLDHEYEY
+864 AQLDHDYEY

-950 TYNAAGSSSVTAV
+950 TYNAAGSNSVTAV

-1228 SFEVRNLTFER
+1228 SFEVRNLTFDH
-1239 YPEDALGMEGQGD
+1239 YPEDAIGMEGQQQD
-1252 DITVPVQRCWVHNNV
+1252 SPAKITVPVQRCWIHNNV
-1267 FKPGYASNPTEGDKA
+1267 FYPGYASNPTEGDKA
-1282 EGDGSCDFKRGYY
+1282 EGDGSCDFKRGYW

-1300 NYLEGCHKTNLIGA
+1300 NYMEGCHKTNLIGS
-1314 SDSCKQYNITFHHN
+1314 SDSSLQYNITFHHN
-1328 WWRNCGSRIPLTR
+1328 WWNNVVSRQPLTR

-1349 NYISVDADYEG
+1349 NYISGATDYV
-1360 EISYVMSP
+1360 ISP
-1368 RASCYIFAEGN
+1368 RANCFLFAEGN
-1379 YFDGCKNIISGSG
+1379 FFYNCKNVVKPDD
-1392 GTVKFWNNTF
+1392 GTVKFWNNTLLG
-1402 YACYDDIPSQTS
+1402 CYEGVPTQVSG
-1414 SRDEKVSSNCE
+1414 RDEVVSNKCKDP
-1425 YAGTSYSSFELNFE
+1425 TTNTDYSRFETNPD

-1457 IVMQQ
+1457 VVMQK
-1462 AGVHGFGQET
+1462 AGVHGFGVDEVTSLNEQT
-1472 ATGMNAVNP
+1472 PN
-1481 QQSVSIP
+1481 QSVSVG
-1488 QEGLTVD
+1488 ENGLTVD
-1495 LSQVSK
+1495 LDNISGNYSG
-1501 TSSVQYVNGV
+1501 GV
-1511 AFTNIT
+1511 LFNT
-1517 GVSSGTVKGK
+1517 GKAKAK
-1527 GQLVTFAVQ
+1527 GQIATFTLSGEAEIKVE
-1536 GGAVV
+1536 
-1541 TITCSGSG
+1541 GSG
-1549 AAAGELIGAD
+1549 AYGGQLFDAEGNVWIEKIAPSATAVLPAGTYVI
-1559 GKLYAGKING
+1559 YAGH
-1569 TVTVELES
+1569 
-1577 GIYVLASGIK
+1577 Y
-1587 DKELTI
+1587 DKEFNITSLSFADT
-1593 SAISFE
+1593 SASS
-1599 DAAGSSEIR
+1599 DAR
-1608 VQAVIDAINAIPP
+1608 VQAAKDAIGAIPSEI
-1621 TVTLDSAETVNAAR
+1621 TLESADLVTAAR
-1635 QAYDALRDDEVSQIP
+1635 
-1650 SNLVTKLEEAETTL
+1650 N
-1664 SGLLVNNVINLIDQI
+1664 
-1679 GEVNENSYNA
+1679 
-1689 INAARTAYNAL
+1689 AYNAL
-1700 TVALR
+1700 TASEKQGFDSALLSKLEAAESALGTA
-1705 PQVTNYNV
+1705 QVENV
-1713 LVSAETEFE
+1713 KNLISQIGTVTADSYEKISA
-1722 NFEVISVQNMI
+1722 
-1733 DALPETSNVTIA
+1733 A
-1745 DESSVQTVLERY
+1745 
-1757 RAAYDAYG
+1757 RAAYNALSPELQGKVNNYSTLTAAEEEFKGYAVTNVNNMIKELGEAEGVTDKDAATALLAQYESARSAYDA
-1765 ILDENQTAQVGD
+1765 LDEEQQKQVVGY
-1777 SRYDKVIKGMAYLES
+1777 SNVANGIAYLEG
-1792 VLNVYEFKDLLAGVD
+1792 VLNVYEFKDVLAAVD
-1807 ADFASLSALG
+1807 VDSADMATLG
-1817 AIIEAYNEFAD
+1817 AIVGAYNGLDKTIAA
-1828 DDTLVNLL
+1828 NLL
-1836 TEEEKK
+1836 TSEENIK
-1842 QYEDILAAYTEV
+1842 YELVVAKSEEL
-1854 ASQSVTVSFTEGT
+1854 ASQTTVISFGDEETNYKNFADIITVSGNTSTSKGTLTYGGVSYGTCLKMETETTVTINVGSARTLILYTDGDAGQKIKIDGEDFTVAADGTVTV
-1867 NNYYINNSQ
+1867 Q
-1876 FNVNNV
+1876 V
-1882 SYKSGAERIIDG
+1882 
-1894 VTYDGIKVNSKLTI
+1894 
-1908 TFTIAA
+1908 
-1914 DMNITV
+1914 
-1920 YFGEAQSGSIFI
+1920 SGSC
-1932 DEGSVQTKTNSYNI
+1932 
-1946 SSGAVSTTLK
+1946 
-1956 AGTYT
+1956 T
-1961 ITKHDTETT
+1961 ITKNNSINLFVIVLAAPE
-1970 MFLISLTPAG
+1970 A

>member
-11 ICIAVVLVAALTI
+11 ICVAVVLVAALTI

-81 VCGYTM
+81 GCGYTM

-220 TDKTVTWSTSNET
+220 TDKTVTWSTSNEA
-233 IATVSDGVVTG
+233 IATVSGGVVTG

-265 TVTAAATEPEVVPV
+265 TVTAAATE
-279 TGVTLSQTAVT
+279 
-290 LDIDQSIT
+290 
-298 LTATVAPENATNKAV
+298 
-313 TWASDK
+313 
-319 TDVATVDSN
+319 
-328 GKVTAVA
+328 
-335 AGTANITVTT
+335 
-345 ADGGKTAT
+345 
-353 CTVTVNPAADPD
+353 PD

-413 CGYTMTTETPDPDPV
+413 CGYTMTTETPDPGEEATSQEYPFDYAELNQKAPDNKDGDHK
-428 VTDVEIS
+428 TTTEI
-435 AASNVLTVGGSLKL
+435 TVGKYTLEAGIYHDGS
-449 TATVLPAGVS
+449 TY
-459 QQVTWSI
+459 I
-466 SSGSDIATVTSEGV
+466 
-480 VTATGA
+480 
-486 GKVVVR
+486 
-492 ATADGTAIY
+492 
-501 GEWTITVTASAEL
+501 
-514 ETEYVFDMNYFLT
+514 
-527 TSQNYLGGGS
+527 
-537 SGDRTTQPIQV
+537 
-548 GIFTVAAGV
+548 
-557 RPEASNNRF
+557 
-566 NSQGA
+566 NSQGKSIKVVLGGDYNSISLSA
-571 EDAIT
+571 VSASSNKEVAIT
-576 FIVSGYTNTIS
+576 ILNAEGVAVFERTVLSKTQQTIS
-587 FSLTGASGAGDANI
+587 AN
-601 VTLRRINA
+601 
-609 DGTTVEGS
+609 
-617 EIIISNNLANG
+617 
-628 ESPSQTVYENLPA
+628 NLPA
-641 GTYVLTATRSFRLT
+641 GTYTIQTENSARIYNLKATEYYLPCACENLTQ
-655 ALSVTE
+655 V
-661 FQQPHSCAENAE
+661 AEYKAP
-673 ATAYRAS
+673 
-680 TCTEPGNIAYWTCT
+680 TCTEAGNIAYWRCDD
-694 ECGNIYSDEQ
+694 CGKLYSDAEGK
-704 CTMLITQE
+704 TEITE
-712 QTVIPAKGHS
+712 ADIAIPAKGHS

-742 GTQLDKVSHDTN
+742 GTQLDKAAHDTN
-754 GADGACSVCGYI
+754 GADGACSVCGYK
-766 EGHKHSLTR
+766 EGHIHSLTR

-854 TEVEQSDIVK
+854 TEVEQSDIVE
-864 AQLDHEYEY
+864 AQLDHDYEY

-950 TYNAAGSSSVTAV
+950 TYNAAGSNSVTAV
-963 PSELIRTVNGA
+963 PSELIRTVNGS

-1077 FHPKGEQYTSTQ
+1077 FHPNATSK
-1089 TNTTYTTSYSIGYF
+1089 SIGYF
-1103 LNNRMY
+1103 LNNRNY
-1109 NTSTTGNPGTANGGI
+1109 TGNEGCLGGGI
-1124 NTYGIKAACDDY
+1124 DNYGVRAACLDY
-1136 GAVVV
+1136 GAVAV
-1141 RVMGKVNAEISGSMD
+1141 RVIGKVSAEVEGDGTKSL
-1156 SAIDGLTA
+1156 IDGLTSWA
-1164 YNSTDNAGT
+1164 STGNGGSTD
-1173 GAPGEKGDN
+1173 DN
-1182 GRMVRIVDA
+1182 GRMARMVNPF
-1191 YNLTIEGIGEDAS
+1191 NLTIEGIGEDAC
-1204 IYGWGFHFI
+1204 IYGWGVHFI
-1213 ANKGEQSEYGVHGGE
+1213 ANNAEYIDKYDVNAGE
-1228 SFEVRNLTFER
+1228 SFEVRNIIFKN
-1239 YPEDALGMEGQGD
+1239 YPEDAVGMEGVQEGTS
-1252 DITVPVQRCWVHNNV
+1252 ITVPVQRCWIHNNV
-1267 FKPGYASNPTEGDKA
+1267 FYPGYCANDGSSDGDKG
-1282 EGDGSCDFKRGYY
+1282 EGDGSCDFKRGYW

-1300 NYLEGCHKTNLIGA
+1300 NYMESCHKTNLIG
-1314 SDSCKQYNITFHHN
+1314 SSNSSLQYNLTFHHN
-1328 WWRNCGSRIPLTR
+1328 WWNNCGARQPLTR

-1349 NYISVDADYEG
+1349 NYISGTTDYV
-1360 EISYVMSP
+1360 ISA
-1368 RASCYIFAEGN
+1368 RANCFLFAEGN
-1379 YFDGCKNIISGSG
+1379 FFYNCKNVVQDSG
-1392 GTVKFWNNTF
+1392 GAVKFWNNTLLG
-1402 YACYDDIPSQTS
+1402 CYESVPTQVS
-1414 SRDEKVSSNCE
+1414 SRDEVVVNKCKDPT
-1425 YAGTSYSSFELNFE
+1425 TSTDYSRFETNPD

-1457 IVMQQ
+1457 VVMQK
-1462 AGVHGFGQET
+1462 AGVHGFGVDEVESLNEQT
-1472 ATGMNAVNP
+1472 PNQPV
-1481 QQSVSIP
+1481 SVG
-1488 QEGLTVD
+1488 ENGLTVD
-1495 LSQVSK
+1495 LNNISGNYSG
-1501 TSSVQYVNGV
+1501 GV
-1511 AFTNIT
+1511 LFNT
-1517 GVSSGTVKGK
+1517 GKAKAK
-1527 GQLVTFAVQ
+1527 GQIATFTLSGEAEIKVE
-1536 GGAVV
+1536 
-1541 TITCSGSG
+1541 GSG
-1549 AAAGELIGAD
+1549 AYGGQLFDAEGNVWIEKIAPSATAVLPAGTYVI
-1559 GKLYAGKING
+1559 YAGH
-1569 TVTVELES
+1569 
-1577 GIYVLASGIK
+1577 Y
-1587 DKELTI
+1587 DKEFAITSLSFADT
-1593 SAISFE
+1593 SASS
-1599 DAAGSSEIR
+1599 DAR
-1608 VQAVIDAINAIPP
+1608 VQAAKDAIEAIPSEI
-1621 TVTLDSAETVNAAR
+1621 TLESADLVTAARSAYNALTASEKQDFDSALLA
-1635 QAYDALRDDEVSQIP
+1635 
-1650 SNLVTKLEEAETTL
+1650 KLEEAESALGTAQIE
-1664 SGLLVNNVINLIDQI
+1664 NVENLISQI
-1679 GEVNENSYNA
+1679 GTVTADSYEK
-1689 INAARTAYNAL
+1689 ISAARAAYSAL
-1700 TVALR
+1700 SPEL
-1705 PQVTNYNV
+1705 QGKVTNYSTLTAAEEEFKGYAVTNV
-1713 LVSAETEFE
+1713 NGMISGLKATEG
-1722 NFEVISVQNMI
+1722 VTDK
-1733 DALPETSNVTIA
+1733 DAA
-1745 DESSVQTVLERY
+1745 TVLLAQYESARS
-1757 RAAYDAYG
+1757 AYDA
-1765 ILDENQTAQVGD
+1765 LDEEQQKQVVGY
-1777 SRYDKVIKGMAYLES
+1777 SKVANGIAYLES
-1792 VLNVYEFKDLLAGVD
+1792 VLNVYEFKDVLAGVD
-1807 ADFASLSALG
+1807 ADSADMATLG
-1817 AIIEAYNEFAD
+1817 AIVSAYNGLDKTIAA
-1828 DDTLVNLL
+1828 NLL
-1836 TEEEKK
+1836 TSEENAK
-1842 QYEDILAAYTEV
+1842 YELVVAKSEEL
-1854 ASQSVTVSFTEGT
+1854 ASQTTVISFGDEETSYTNQSGVIAVTGNTSSDSKYGTVTYNGVVYSTCLKIESSTSVQITAGSARTLLLYSNGT
-1867 NNYYINNSQ
+1867 TGNTI
-1876 FNVNNV
+1876 
-1882 SYKSGAERIIDG
+1882 KIDG
-1894 VTYDGIKVNSKLTI
+1894 EKVECDAEGVFKVQIN
-1908 TFTIAA
+1908 
-1914 DMNITV
+1914 
-1920 YFGEAQSGSIFI
+1920 GSC
-1932 DEGSVQTKTNSYNI
+1932 
-1946 SSGAVSTTLK
+1946 
-1956 AGTYT
+1956 T
-1961 ITKHDTETT
+1961 ITKGD
-1970 MFLISLTPAG
+1970 SLEVFVIVLAAPEA

>member
-11 ICIAVVLVAALTI
+11 ICVAVVLVAVLTI

-30 TVNRGDG
+30 TVNRGDE
-37 HTHTW
+37 HIHTW

-60 NCGETNGYAAHSDG
+60 NCDETNGYAAHSDG
-74 NSDGKCD
+74 NSDGVCD

-94 EDPIVVTGI
+94 DDPIAVEGI
-103 TIDKTIATVE
+103 TIDKTTATVE

-141 AIATVSGGV
+141 AIATVSG
-150 VTGVKAGEVTIT
+150 
-162 AKAGDKSAT
+162 
-171 CTVTVTAKQGTEDP
+171 
-185 EDPIAVEGI
+185 
-194 TLDKTTATVEEGATV
+194 
-209 TLTATVTPDNA
+209 
-220 TDKTVTWSTSNET
+220 
-233 IATVSDGVVTG
+233 GVVTG

-319 TDVATVDSN
+319 TDIATVDAN

-353 CTVTVNPAADPD
+353 CAVTVNPAADPD

-413 CGYTMTTETPDPDPV
+413 CGYTMTTETPDPDPDPDPPVHEHTWSTEWTTDADSHWHECTGEGCDEVKDKAAHSDGNSDGKCDTCGYTMTTETPDPDPDPV

-435 AASNVLTVGGSLKL
+435 GAANTLTVGGSLKL

-466 SSGSDIATVTSEGV
+466 SSGSDIATVTSEGM

-673 ATAYRAS
+673 ATAYRAA
-680 TCTEPGNIAYWTCT
+680 TCTEPGNIAYWTCS

-742 GTQLDKVSHDTN
+742 GTQLDKAAHDTN

-766 EGHKHSLTR
+766 KGHKHSLTR

-854 TEVEQSDIVK
+854 TEVEQSDIVE
-864 AQLDHEYEY
+864 AQLDHDYEY

-899 FGAADGQGNQTCSD
+899 FGAADGQGNQTCLD

-950 TYNAAGSSSVTAV
+950 TYNAAGSNSVTAV
-963 PSELIRTVNGA
+963 PSELIRTVNGS

-1228 SFEVRNLTFER
+1228 SFEVRNLTFDH
-1239 YPEDALGMEGQGD
+1239 YPEDAIGMEGQQQD
-1252 DITVPVQRCWVHNNV
+1252 SPAKITVPVQRCWIHNNV
-1267 FKPGYASNPTEGDKA
+1267 FYPGYASNPTEGDKA

-1300 NYLEGCHKTNLIGA
+1300 NYMEGCHKTNLIGG
-1314 SDSCKQYNITFHHN
+1314 SDSNLQYNLTFHHN
-1328 WWRNCGSRIPLTR
+1328 WWNNVMSRQPLTR

-1349 NYISVDADYEG
+1349 NYISGATDYV
-1360 EISYVMSP
+1360 ISP
-1368 RASCYIFAEGN
+1368 RANCFLFAEGN
-1379 YFDGCKNIISGSG
+1379 FFYNCKNVVKPDS
-1392 GTVKFWNNTF
+1392 GTVKFWNNTLLG
-1402 YACYDDIPSQTS
+1402 CYEGVPTQVSGRNAVVSNSCKDPTTNTDY
-1414 SRDEKVSSNCE
+1414 SR
-1425 YAGTSYSSFELNFE
+1425 FETDPD

-1457 IVMQQ
+1457 VVMQK
-1462 AGVHGFGQET
+1462 AGVHGFGVDEVTPLNEQT
-1472 ATGMNAVNP
+1472 PN
-1481 QQSVSIP
+1481 QSVSVG
-1488 QEGLTVD
+1488 ENGLTVD
-1495 LSQVSK
+1495 LDNISGNYSG
-1501 TSSVQYVNGV
+1501 GV
-1511 AFTNIT
+1511 LFNT
-1517 GVSSGTVKGK
+1517 GKAKAK
-1527 GQLVTFAVQ
+1527 GQIATFTLSGEAEIKVE
-1536 GGAVV
+1536 
-1541 TITCSGSG
+1541 GSG
-1549 AAAGELIGAD
+1549 AYGGQLFDAEGNVWIEKIAPSATAVLPAGTYVI
-1559 GKLYAGKING
+1559 YAGHYDKEFNI
-1569 TVTVELES
+1569 TSLSFADTS
-1577 GIYVLASGIK
+1577 ASSDARVLAAK
-1587 DKELTI
+1587 
-1593 SAISFE
+1593 
-1599 DAAGSSEIR
+1599 
-1608 VQAVIDAINAIPP
+1608 DAIGAIPP
-1621 TVTLDSAETVNAAR
+1621 EITLESADLVTAARNAYNALTASEKQGFDSA
-1635 QAYDALRDDEVSQIP
+1635 LLS
-1650 SNLVTKLEEAETTL
+1650 KLEEAESALGTAQ
-1664 SGLLVNNVINLIDQI
+1664 VENVENLISQI
-1679 GEVNENSYNA
+1679 GTVTADSYEK
-1689 INAARTAYNAL
+1689 ISAA
-1700 TVALR
+1700 
-1705 PQVTNYNV
+1705 
-1713 LVSAETEFE
+1713 
-1722 NFEVISVQNMI
+1722 
-1733 DALPETSNVTIA
+1733 
-1745 DESSVQTVLERY
+1745 
-1757 RAAYDAYG
+1757 RAAYSALSPELQGKVDNYSTLTAAEEEFKGYAVTNVDSLIADLDAAEGVTDKDAATALLAQYESARSAYDA
-1765 ILDENQTAQVGD
+1765 LDEEQQKQVVGY
-1777 SRYDKVIKGMAYLES
+1777 SNVANGIAYLEG
-1792 VLNVYEFKDLLAGVD
+1792 VLNVYEFKDVLAGVD

-1854 ASQSVTVSFTEGT
+1854 ASRSVTVSFTEGT

-1920 YFGEAQSGSIFI
+1920 YFGESQSGSIFI

-1946 SSGAVSTTLK
+1946 SNGAVSTTLK

>member
-11 ICIAVVLVAALTI
+11 ICVAVVLVAALTI

-94 EDPIVVTGI
+94 EDPIAVEGI
-103 TIDKTIATVE
+103 TLDKTTATVE

-124 TPGNATDKTVT
+124 TPENATDKTVT

-185 EDPIAVEGI
+185 EDPIVVTGITLDKTTATVEEGATVTLTATVTPGNATDKTVTWSTSNETIATVSGGVVTGVKAGEVTITAKAGDKSATCTVTVTAKQSTEDPDDPIAVEGI

-209 TLTATVTPDNA
+209 TLTATVTPENA
-220 TDKTVTWSTSNET
+220 TDKTVTWSTSNEA
-233 IATVSDGVVTG
+233 IATVSGGVVTG

-265 TVTAAATEPEVVPV
+265 TVTAAATE
-279 TGVTLSQTAVT
+279 
-290 LDIDQSIT
+290 
-298 LTATVAPENATNKAV
+298 
-313 TWASDK
+313 
-319 TDVATVDSN
+319 
-328 GKVTAVA
+328 
-335 AGTANITVTT
+335 
-345 ADGGKTAT
+345 
-353 CTVTVNPAADPD
+353 PD

-413 CGYTMTTETPDPDPV
+413 CGYTMTTETPDPDPGQEA
-428 VTDVEIS
+428 TSQEYPFDYAELNQKAPDNKDGDHKTTTEI
-435 AASNVLTVGGSLKL
+435 TVGKYTLEAGIYHDGS
-449 TATVLPAGVS
+449 TY
-459 QQVTWSI
+459 I
-466 SSGSDIATVTSEGV
+466 
-480 VTATGA
+480 
-486 GKVVVR
+486 
-492 ATADGTAIY
+492 
-501 GEWTITVTASAEL
+501 
-514 ETEYVFDMNYFLT
+514 
-527 TSQNYLGGGS
+527 
-537 SGDRTTQPIQV
+537 
-548 GIFTVAAGV
+548 
-557 RPEASNNRF
+557 
-566 NSQGA
+566 NSQGKSIKVVLGGDYNSISLSAVSASSNKEVAVTILNA
-571 EDAIT
+571 EGVAVFERT
-576 FIVSGYTNTIS
+576 VLSKTQQTIS
-587 FSLTGASGAGDANI
+587 
-601 VTLRRINA
+601 A
-609 DGTTVEGS
+609 D
-617 EIIISNNLANG
+617 
-628 ESPSQTVYENLPA
+628 NLPA
-641 GTYVLTATRSFRLT
+641 GTYSIQTENSARIYNLKATEYYLPCVCENLTQ
-655 ALSVTE
+655 V
-661 FQQPHSCAENAE
+661 AEYKAP
-673 ATAYRAS
+673 
-680 TCTEPGNIAYWTCT
+680 TCTEAGNIAYWRCDD
-694 ECGNIYSDEQ
+694 CGKLYSDAEGK
-704 CTMLITQE
+704 TEITE
-712 QTVIPAKGHS
+712 ADIAIPAKGHS

-742 GTQLDKVSHDTN
+742 GTQLDKAAHDTN

-854 TEVEQSDIVK
+854 TEVEQSDIVE
-864 AQLDHEYEY
+864 AQLDHDYEY

-924 NVEEYGAYEESM
+924 NVEDYGAYEESM

-950 TYNAAGSSSVTAV
+950 TYNAAGSNSVTAV

-999 LGDIEVE
+999 LDDITVE

-1072 DITKY
+1072 DIIKY
-1077 FHPKGEQYTSTQ
+1077 FHPNATSK
-1089 TNTTYTTSYSIGYF
+1089 SIGYF
-1103 LNNRMY
+1103 LNNRNY
-1109 NTSTTGNPGTANGGI
+1109 TGNEGCLGGGI
-1124 NTYGIKAACDDY
+1124 DNYGVRAACLEY
-1136 GAVVV
+1136 GAVAV
-1141 RVMGKVNAEISGSMD
+1141 RVIGKVSAEVEGDGTKSL
-1156 SAIDGLTA
+1156 IDGLTSWA
-1164 YNSTDNAGT
+1164 STGNGGSTD
-1173 GAPGEKGDN
+1173 DN
-1182 GRMVRIVDA
+1182 GRMARMVNPF
-1191 YNLTIEGIGEDAS
+1191 NLTIEGIGEDAS
-1204 IYGWGFHFI
+1204 IYGWGVHFI
-1213 ANKGEQSEYGVHGGE
+1213 ANNAEYIDKYDVNAGE
-1228 SFEVRNLTFER
+1228 SFEVRNIIFKN
-1239 YPEDALGMEGQGD
+1239 YPEDAVGMEGVQEGTS
-1252 DITVPVQRCWVHNNV
+1252 ITVPVQRCWIHNNV
-1267 FKPGYASNPTEGDKA
+1267 FYPGYCANDGSSDGDKG

-1425 YAGTSYSSFELNFE
+1425 YAGTSYSSFELNSE

-1608 VQAVIDAINAIPP
+1608 VQAVIDAINAIPS

-1664 SGLLVNNVINLIDQI
+1664 SGLLVNNVINLIAQI

-1777 SRYDKVIKGMAYLES
+1777 SRYDKVIKGMAYLEG
-1792 VLNVYEFKDLLAGVD
+1792 VLNVYEFKDVLAGVD

-1854 ASQSVTVSFTEGT
+1854 ASRSVTVSFTEGT

-1920 YFGEAQSGSIFI
+1920 YFGESQSGSIFI

-1946 SSGAVSTTLK
+1946 SNGAVSTTLK

>member
-1 MTKKLKITIA
+1 M
-11 ICIAVVLVAALTI
+11 
-24 GLGVGL
+24 
-30 TVNRGDG
+30 
-37 HTHTW
+37 
-42 AAEWT
+42 
-47 SDKDGHWHECTGE
+47 
-60 NCGETNGYAAHSDG
+60 
-74 NSDGKCD
+74 
-81 VCGYTM
+81 
-87 TTETPDP
+87 
-94 EDPIVVTGI
+94 
-103 TIDKTIATVE
+103 
-113 EGATVTLTATV
+113 
-124 TPGNATDKTVT
+124 
-135 WSTSNE
+135 
-141 AIATVSGGV
+141 
-150 VTGVKAGEVTIT
+150 
-162 AKAGDKSAT
+162 
-171 CTVTVTAKQGTEDP
+171 
-185 EDPIAVEGI
+185 
-194 TLDKTTATVEEGATV
+194 
-209 TLTATVTPDNA
+209 
-220 TDKTVTWSTSNET
+220 
-233 IATVSDGVVTG
+233 
-244 VKAGEVT
+244 T

-279 TGVTLSQTAVT
+279 TGVTLNQTAVT

-313 TWASDK
+313 RWASDK
-319 TDVATVDSN
+319 TDVATVDEN

-353 CTVTVNPAADPD
+353 CTVTVNPATDPDPDPD

-413 CGYTMTTETPDPDPV
+413 CGYTMTTETPDPV
-428 VTDVEIS
+428 VTEVEIS
-435 AASNVLTVGGSLKL
+435 GASNVLTVGGSLKL

-557 RPEASNNRF
+557 RPEASDNRF

-673 ATAYRAS
+673 ATAYRAA
-680 TCTEPGNIAYWTCT
+680 TCTEPGNIAYWTCS

-742 GTQLDKVSHDTN
+742 GTQLDKADHDTN
-754 GADGACSVCGYI
+754 GADGACSVCGYK
-766 EGHKHSLTR
+766 EGHIHSLTR

-787 TYYTCSGCSNLFL
+787 TYYSCSGCSNLFL

-821 AHHTAVE
+821 VHHTAVE

-842 DNCHKFFTDEGI
+842 DSCHKFFTDEGK
-854 TEVEQSDIVK
+854 TEVEQSDIVE
-864 AQLDHEYEY
+864 AQLDHDYEY
-873 QSNSTQHWKECTMC
+873 QSNSNQHWKECTMC

-899 FGAADGQGNQTCSD
+899 FGAADSQGNQICSD

-924 NVEEYGAYEESM
+924 NVEDYGAYEESM

-950 TYNAAGSSSVTAV
+950 TYNAAGSNSVTAV

-999 LGDIEVE
+999 LDDITVE

-1022 DMYANGIGAYEND
+1022 YMYANGIGAYEND

-1044 IYLTEENKNDISNSA
+1044 IYLTEQNKNDISDSA

-1072 DITKY
+1072 DLTGIMQQGK
-1077 FHPKGEQYTSTQ
+1077 
-1089 TNTTYTTSYSIGYF
+1089 YSIGYF
-1103 LNNRMY
+1103 LNNRQY
-1109 NTSTTGNPGTANGGI
+1109 ADADRSK
-1124 NTYGIKAACDDY
+1124 YGVWAASLKY
-1136 GAVVV
+1136 GAVDV
-1141 RVMGKVNAEISGSMD
+1141 RVVGKVSAEVSGTMD
-1156 SAIDGLTA
+1156 SSIEGLTA
-1164 YNSTDNAGT
+1164 YDSTDFG
-1173 GAPGEKGDN
+1173 GSEGDN
-1182 GRMVRIVDA
+1182 GRMARMVNPF
-1191 YNLTIEGIGEDAS
+1191 NLTIEGIGEDAS
-1204 IYGWGFHFI
+1204 IYGWGVHFI
-1213 ANKGEQSEYGVHGGE
+1213 ANDYSVSNNFGVKSGE
-1228 SFEVRNLTFER
+1228 SFEVRNIIFDR
-1239 YPEDALGMEGQGD
+1239 YPEDAVGMEGVQEGTS
-1252 DITVPVQRCWVHNNV
+1252 ITVPVQRCWIHNNV
-1267 FKPGYASNPTEGDKA
+1267 FYPGYASSPAESDKA

-1300 NYLEGCHKTNLIGA
+1300 NYMEGCHKTNLIGS
-1314 SDSCKQYNITFHHN
+1314 SDSSLQYNLTFHHN
-1328 WWRNCGSRIPLTR
+1328 WWNNVMSRQPLTR

-1349 NYISVDADYEG
+1349 NYISGATDYV
-1360 EISYVMSP
+1360 ISP
-1368 RASCYIFAEGN
+1368 RANCLLFAEGN
-1379 YFDGCKNIISGSG
+1379 FFYNCKNVVKPDS
-1392 GTVKFWNNTF
+1392 GTVKFWNNTLLG
-1402 YACYDDIPSQTS
+1402 CYEGVPTQVSG
-1414 SRDEKVSSNCE
+1414 RDEVVSNNCKDP
-1425 YAGTSYSSFELNFE
+1425 TTNTDYSRFETNPD

-1457 IVMQQ
+1457 VVMQK
-1462 AGVHGFGQET
+1462 AGVHGFGYEQAPEL
-1472 ATGMNAVNP
+1472 NQVNP
-1481 QQSVSIP
+1481 NQTVAV
-1488 QEGLTVD
+1488 EEDGLTVD

-1501 TSSVQYVNGV
+1501 TTSVQYVNGV
-1511 AFTNIT
+1511 AFSNIT
-1517 GVSSGTVKGK
+1517 GNSSGSIKGK
-1527 GQLVTFAVQ
+1527 GQIVTFRLA
-1536 GGAVV
+1536 GEAA
-1541 TITCSGSG
+1541 ITVSGSG
-1549 AAAGELIGAD
+1549 SYGGQLFDSDGRVWIDAIGSSSSAV
-1559 GKLYAGKING
+1559 LPA
-1569 TVTVELES
+1569 
-1577 GIYVLASGIK
+1577 GIYAIASGHY
-1587 DKELTI
+1587 DKEFTLTGLSFANTAAS
-1593 SAISFE
+1593 SA
-1599 DAAGSSEIR
+1599 AR
-1608 VQAVIDAINAIPP
+1608 VQSAEEAINAIPSP
-1621 TVTLDSAETVNAAR
+1621 VTLDCASCVAAAR
-1635 QAYDALRDDEVSQIP
+1635 QAYDALTASEKQEFDSA
-1650 SNLVTKLEEAETTL
+1650 LVTKLESAETAL
-1664 SGLLVNNVINLIDQI
+1664 GGLLVDNVEELINGI
-1679 GEVNENSYNA
+1679 GAVTADSYEK
-1689 INAARTAYNAL
+1689 ISAARAAYNAL
-1700 TVALR
+1700 SPEL
-1705 PQVTNYNV
+1705 QGKVTNYSTLTAAEADFKGFAVTNV
-1713 LVSAETEFE
+1713 
-1722 NFEVISVQNMI
+1722 NNMI
-1733 DALPETSNVTIA
+1733 KELSEAEGVTDKDAATALLA
-1745 DESSVQTVLERY
+1745 QYESARS
-1757 RAAYDAYG
+1757 AYDA
-1765 ILDENQTAQVGD
+1765 LDEEQQKQVVGY
-1777 SRYDKVIKGMAYLES
+1777 SKVANGIAYLEG
-1792 VLNVYEFKDLLAGVD
+1792 VLNVYDFKDALAAVD
-1807 ADFASLSALG
+1807 VDSADMAALG

-1854 ASQSVTVSFTEGT
+1854 ASRSVTVSFTEGT

-1920 YFGEAQSGSIFI
+1920 YFGESQSGSIFI

-1946 SSGAVSTTLK
+1946 SNGAVSTTLK